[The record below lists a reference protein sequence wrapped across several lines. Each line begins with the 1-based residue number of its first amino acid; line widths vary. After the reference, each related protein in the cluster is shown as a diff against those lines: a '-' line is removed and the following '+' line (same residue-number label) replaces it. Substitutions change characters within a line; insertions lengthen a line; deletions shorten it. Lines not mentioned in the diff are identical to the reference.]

1 MRIYSQDYQE
11 FFLLIQRQR
20 YPLNVSIRFL
30 TPLIFSLENMSQ
42 INYMNSKKKII
53 FLKNIAMKKILLS
66 FILISSFSFSQVSNY
81 QGFMDFSYNDDSG
94 KIFLEIDNL
103 DSEFLYINSLSRGV
117 GNNDL
122 GLDRGQLG
130 NSRIVYFT
138 KRGNKILL
146 IQPNLKYISNSS
158 NELENKAVEEAFAR
172 SVLFGFEIIE
182 KSENSYKVDLTP
194 FLISDAHGVSQ
205 RLRYSN
211 AGSYN
216 LNKSMSAIDLV
227 RTKAFP
233 ENIEFDVLLT
243 FTGNPSGNLVRSVTP
258 TPSNL
263 TVNQHHSFVKLPD
276 NNYAKR
282 KFDPRSGSNPFI
294 VYDYSTPIDEKL
306 EQRYIVRHRLNK
318 KNPNDEI
325 SEPVEPIIYYI
336 DNGTPEPVK
345 TALIE
350 GGNWWNQAFESAG
363 YKDAFR
369 IEVLPENADPMDVRY
384 NLIQW
389 IHRSTRGWSYG
400 ASIVDP
406 RTGEIIKGQVSLGS
420 LRVRQDYM
428 ILSGLV
434 DNPNTIENK
443 SLIKKVS
450 LDRIRQL
457 SAHEIGHTLGFAHN
471 YISSANNRSS
481 VMDYPHP
488 KIELLDGNISIN
500 NAYSENIG
508 DWDKVSV
515 KYAYMD
521 FSNSEN
527 EDVELNKIIED
538 AVDNGLYFLSDSDSR
553 PVGSANPYSHLWD
566 NGELPYIELN
576 KLLKVRDLALKNL
589 DMDNIEDGESYD
601 RIEDIL
607 VPIYML
613 HRYQIEAA
621 AKAIGGVDYLYYV
634 KNKNNDKVKFV
645 DSKLQNESLES
656 LLNVLKPNNLVLPEN
671 LIEILSPRSFRNPR
685 TRENFVSN
693 TGVTFDYINASSS
706 IINHTLT
713 FLLNPER
720 LNRINQQNMFGENI
734 LKLDNYLLRISKSIF
749 NIKKMNM
756 YEDSINKNTASL
768 YLDHLFMAFNN
779 NKTNDLSKSVIL
791 SSIMNTMNKLSTN
804 MNDYNS
810 FLLNKIQGFIDNPS
824 KYKSVNKT
832 KIPDGSP
839 IGNFSCDY

>member
-1 MRIYSQDYQE
+1 
-11 FFLLIQRQR
+11 
-20 YPLNVSIRFL
+20 
-30 TPLIFSLENMSQ
+30 
-42 INYMNSKKKII
+42 
-53 FLKNIAMKKILLS
+53 MKKFLLS
-66 FILISSFSFSQVSNY
+66 FILISNFSFSQETDY

-94 KIFLEIDNL
+94 KIILEIDNL
-103 DSEFLYINSLSRGV
+103 DNEFLYINSLSRGV

-146 IQPNLKYISNSS
+146 IQPNLRYISNSS

-172 SVLFGFEIIE
+172 SVLFGFEIVE
-182 KSENSYKVDLTP
+182 KLTDSYKIDLTP
-194 FLISDAHGVSQ
+194 FLLNDAHGVSQ
-205 RLRYSN
+205 RLRFSN
-211 AGSYN
+211 SGSYS
-216 LNKSMSAIDLV
+216 LNKSMSAVDLE

-233 ENIEFDVLLT
+233 DNIEFDVLLT
-243 FTGNPSGNLVRSVTP
+243 FTGNPSGSLVRSVTP

-276 NNYAKR
+276 DNYNKR

-306 EQRYIVRHRLNK
+306 EQRFIVRHRLNK
-318 KNPNDEI
+318 KNPNDEM
-325 SEPVEPIIYYI
+325 SEPIEPIIYYI

-350 GGNWWNQAFESAG
+350 GANWWNQAFESAG
-363 YKDAFR
+363 YKNAFR
-369 IEVLPENADPMDVRY
+369 IEVLPEDADPMDVRY

-434 DNPNTIENK
+434 DNPNDIQNK
-443 SLIKKVS
+443 SLIKKTS

-488 KIELLDGNISIN
+488 KIDLVDGKISIAD
-500 NAYSENIG
+500 AYSENIG

-515 KYAYMD
+515 EYAYRD
-521 FSNSEN
+521 FPNTKNEN
-527 EDVELNKIIED
+527 NELDKIINE
-538 AVDNGLYFLSDSDSR
+538 AQKNGLYFLSDSDSR
-553 PVGSANPYSHLWD
+553 PVGSANPFSHLWD
-566 NGELPYIELN
+566 NGELPYKELN
-576 KLLKVRDLALKNL
+576 KLLKVRDLALKNIDL
-589 DMDNIEDGESYD
+589 DNLVDGEPYD

-621 AKAIGGVDYLYYV
+621 AKAIGGVDYLYFV
-634 KNKNNDKVKFV
+634 KNNNNDKVKFV
-645 DSKLQNESLES
+645 DSKLQMKSLES
-656 LLNVLKPNNLVLPEN
+656 LLSVLKPKNLVLPNN
-671 LIEILSPRSFRNPR
+671 LIDILSPRSFRNPR

-693 TGVTFDYINASSS
+693 TGVAFDYINTSSS
-706 IINHTLT
+706 LINHTLT

-720 LNRINQQNMFGENI
+720 INRINQQNIFGDDI
-734 LKLDNYLLRISKSIF
+734 LTLENYLAEISKSIF
-749 NIKKMNM
+749 DNKKLNT
-756 YEDSINKNTASL
+756 YEKSVNNNTSSL

-779 NKTNDLSKSVIL
+779 SRTNDLSKSIIL
-791 SSIMNTMNKLSTN
+791 ANIMDTMNNLSTN
-804 MNDYNS
+804 PNNYNR
-810 FLLNKIQGFIDNPS
+810 FLINKIDGFLNNPDQ
-824 KYKSVNKT
+824 YKPIEKT

>member
-1 MRIYSQDYQE
+1 
-11 FFLLIQRQR
+11 
-20 YPLNVSIRFL
+20 
-30 TPLIFSLENMSQ
+30 
-42 INYMNSKKKII
+42 
-53 FLKNIAMKKILLS
+53 MKKILLS
-66 FILISSFSFSQVSNY
+66 FILISNFSYSQEIDY
-81 QGFMDFSYNDDSG
+81 QGFMNFSYNDDSG
-94 KIFLEIDNL
+94 KIILEIDNL
-103 DSEFLYINSLSRGV
+103 DNEFLYINSLSRGV

-146 IQPNLKYISNSS
+146 IQPNLRYVSNSS

-172 SVLFGFEIIE
+172 SVLFGFEIVE
-182 KSENSYKVDLTP
+182 KLTDSYKIDLTP
-194 FLISDAHGVSQ
+194 FLLNDAHGVSQ

-211 AGSYN
+211 SGSYS
-216 LNKSMSAIDLV
+216 LNKSMSAIDLD

-233 ENIEFDVLLT
+233 KNIEFDVLLT

-258 TPSNL
+258 TASNL

-276 NNYAKR
+276 DNYNKR

-294 VYDYSTPIDEKL
+294 VFDYSTPIDEKL
-306 EQRYIVRHRLNK
+306 EQRFIVRHRLNK
-318 KNPNDEI
+318 KNPNDEM

-363 YKDAFR
+363 YKNAFR
-369 IEVLPENADPMDVRY
+369 IEVLPEDADPMDVRY

-434 DNPNTIENK
+434 DNPNDIQNK
-443 SLIKKVS
+443 SLIKKTS

-488 KIELLDGNISIN
+488 KIDLVDGKISIAD
-500 NAYSENIG
+500 AYSENIG

-515 KYAYMD
+515 EYAYRD
-521 FSNSEN
+521 FPNTKNEN
-527 EDVELNKIIED
+527 HELDKIINE
-538 AVDNGLYFLSDSDSR
+538 AEKNGLYFLSDSDSR
-553 PVGSANPYSHLWD
+553 PVGSANPFSHLWD
-566 NGELPYIELN
+566 NGELPYKELN
-576 KLLKVRDLALKNL
+576 KLLKVRDLALKNIDL
-589 DMDNIEDGESYD
+589 DNLVDGEPYD

-613 HRYQIEAA
+613 HRYQIEAS
-621 AKAIGGVDYLYYV
+621 AKAIGGVDYLYFV

-645 DSKLQNESLES
+645 DSKLQRKSLES
-656 LLNVLKPNNLVLPEN
+656 LLNVLKPKNLVLPNN
-671 LIEILSPRSFRNPR
+671 LIDILSPRSFRNPR

-693 TGVTFDYINASSS
+693 TGVTFDYINTSSS
-706 IINHTLT
+706 LINHTLT
-713 FLLNPER
+713 FLLNAER
-720 LNRINQQNMFGENI
+720 INRINQQNIFGDDI
-734 LKLDNYLLRISKSIF
+734 LTLEDYLAEISKSIF
-749 NIKKMNM
+749 DNKKLST
-756 YEDSINKNTASL
+756 YEESVNKNTTSL
-768 YLDHLFMAFNN
+768 YIDHLFMAFNN
-779 NKTNDLSKSVIL
+779 SRTNDLSKSIIL
-791 SSIMNTMNKLSTN
+791 ASIMDIMNNLSTN
-804 MNDYNS
+804 PNNYNR
-810 FLLNKIQGFIDNPS
+810 FLINKIDRFLTNPNQ
-824 KYKSVNKT
+824 YKSIEKT

>member
-1 MRIYSQDYQE
+1 
-11 FFLLIQRQR
+11 
-20 YPLNVSIRFL
+20 
-30 TPLIFSLENMSQ
+30 
-42 INYMNSKKKII
+42 
-53 FLKNIAMKKILLS
+53 MKKLLLS
-66 FILISSFSFSQVSNY
+66 IILVSSFSFSQETDY
-81 QGFMDFSYNDDSG
+81 EGFMNFSYNDDSG
-94 KIFLEIDNL
+94 KIILEIKNL
-103 DSEFLYINSLSRGV
+103 DSEFMYINSLSRGV

-130 NSRIVYFT
+130 NSRVVYFT

-146 IQPNLKYISNSS
+146 IQPNLRYVSNSS
-158 NELENKAVEEAFAR
+158 NYLENKAVEEAFAR
-172 SVLFGFEIIE
+172 SVLFGFDIIE
-182 KSENSYKVDLTP
+182 KSNDSYKIDITS

-205 RLRYSN
+205 RLKYSN
-211 AGSYN
+211 SGSYT
-216 LNKSMSAIDLV
+216 LNKSMSAIDLD

-233 ENIEFDVLLT
+233 KNIEFDVLLT

-258 TPSNL
+258 TASNL
-263 TVNQHHSFVKLPD
+263 TVNQHHSFVELPD
-276 NNYAKR
+276 NNYKKR

-306 EQRYIVRHRLNK
+306 EQRFIVRHRLNK
-318 KNPNDEI
+318 KYPKQEI
-325 SEPVEPIIYYI
+325 SEPLDPIVYYI

-369 IEVLPENADPMDVRY
+369 IEVLPEDADPMDVRY

-428 ILSGLV
+428 ILSGLI
-434 DNPNTIENK
+434 DNPNDIENK
-443 SLIKKVS
+443 ALIKETS

-488 KIELLDGNISIN
+488 KIDIIDGDINID
-500 NAYSENIG
+500 NAYSKNIG
-508 DWDKVSV
+508 DWDKVTV
-515 KYAYMD
+515 RYAYTD
-521 FSNSEN
+521 FQEN
-527 EDVELNKIIED
+527 ENEEIKLNQIIEE
-538 AVDNGLYFLSDSDSR
+538 AVNKGLYFLSDSDSR
-553 PVGSANPYSHLWD
+553 PVGSANPFSHLWD
-566 NGELPYIELN
+566 NGEFPYKELN
-576 KLLKVRDLALKNL
+576 KLLKVRDLALKNIDL
-589 DMDNIEDGESYD
+589 ENLIDGEPYD

-613 HRYQIEAA
+613 HRYQIEST
-621 AKAIGGVDYLYYV
+621 AKAIGGVDYLYFV
-634 KNKNNDKVKFV
+634 KNLNNDKVKFV
-645 DSKLQNESLES
+645 NSKLQKESLES
-656 LLNVLKPNNLVLPEN
+656 LLNVLNPKNLVLPDN

-685 TRENFVSN
+685 TRENFESN

-706 IINHTLT
+706 VINHTLT
-713 FLLNPER
+713 FLINPER
-720 LNRINQQNMFGENI
+720 INRIYQQNMFGENI
-734 LKLDNYLLRISKSIF
+734 LKLEDYLSIISNSIF
-749 NIKKMNM
+749 SNKKMSL
-756 YEDSINKNTASL
+756 YESSINNNTSSL
-768 YLDHLFMAFNN
+768 FLDHLFLAFNN
-779 NKTNDLSKSVIL
+779 SKTNDLSKSLIL
-791 SSIMNTMNKLSTN
+791 SSIVNTKEKLSSDLN
-804 MNDYNS
+804 NYNA
-810 FLLNKIQGFIDNPS
+810 FLVNKINGFLDNPD
-824 KYKSVNKT
+824 KYKPIEKT

>member
-1 MRIYSQDYQE
+1 
-11 FFLLIQRQR
+11 
-20 YPLNVSIRFL
+20 
-30 TPLIFSLENMSQ
+30 
-42 INYMNSKKKII
+42 
-53 FLKNIAMKKILLS
+53 MKKLLLS
-66 FILISSFSFSQVSNY
+66 IILVSSFSFSQETDY
-81 QGFMDFSYNDDSG
+81 EGFMNFSYNNDSG
-94 KIFLEIDNL
+94 KIILEINKL
-103 DSEFLYINSLSRGV
+103 DSEFMYINSLSRGV

-130 NSRIVYFT
+130 DSRVVYFT

-146 IQPNLKYISNSS
+146 IQPNLRYVSNSS
-158 NELENKAVEEAFAR
+158 NYLENKAVKEAFAR
-172 SVLFGFEIIE
+172 SVLFGFDII
-182 KSENSYKVDLTP
+182 KKKKDSYIIDITS
-194 FLISDAHGVSQ
+194 FLIRDAHGVSQ

-211 AGSYN
+211 SGSYT
-216 LNKSMSAIDLV
+216 LNKSMSAIDLD

-233 ENIEFDVLLT
+233 KNIEFDVLLT

-258 TPSNL
+258 TASNL
-263 TVNQHHSFVKLPD
+263 TVNQHHSFVELPD
-276 NNYAKR
+276 NNYKKR

-294 VYDYSTPIDEKL
+294 VYDYSTPIDDKL
-306 EQRYIVRHRLNK
+306 EQRFIVRHRLNK
-318 KNPNDEI
+318 KYPKQEI
-325 SEPVEPIIYYI
+325 SEPVEPIVYYI

-345 TALIE
+345 SALIE

-369 IEVLPENADPMDVRY
+369 IEVLPEDADPMDVRY

-428 ILSGLV
+428 ILSGLI
-434 DNPNTIENK
+434 DNPNDIENK
-443 SLIKKVS
+443 SLIKKTS

-488 KIELLDGNISIN
+488 KIDIVNGDINID
-500 NAYSENIG
+500 NAYSKNIG

-515 KYAYMD
+515 RYAYTD
-521 FSNSEN
+521 FQENEN
-527 EDVELNKIIED
+527 EDVKLNDIIEE
-538 AVDNGLYFLSDSDSR
+538 AVNKGLYFLSDSDSR
-553 PVGSANPYSHLWD
+553 PVGSANPFSHLWD
-566 NGELPYIELN
+566 NGEFPYKELD
-576 KLLKVRDLALKNL
+576 KLLKVRDLALKNIDL
-589 DMDNIEDGESYD
+589 DNLVDGEPYD

-613 HRYQIEAA
+613 HRYQIESA
-621 AKAIGGVDYLYYV
+621 AKAIGGVDYLYFV

-645 DSKLQNESLES
+645 DSKLQKESLKS
-656 LLNVLKPNNLVLPEN
+656 LLNVLNPKNLVLPTN
-671 LIEILSPRSFRNPR
+671 LIQILSPRSFRNPR
-685 TRENFVSN
+685 TRENFESN
-693 TGVTFDYINASSS
+693 TGATFDYINASSS

-720 LNRINQQNMFGENI
+720 INRIYQQNMFGEKI
-734 LKLDNYLLRISKSIF
+734 LMLDDYLTIISNSIF
-749 NIKKMNM
+749 SNNRMSP
-756 YEDSINKNTASL
+756 YESSINKNTSSL
-768 YLDHLFMAFNN
+768 FLDHLFLTFNN
-779 NKTNDLSKSVIL
+779 SNTNDLSKSVIL
-791 SSIMNTMNKLSTN
+791 SSIMNTKEKLSSN
-804 MNDYNS
+804 LNDYNR
-810 FLLNKIQGFIDNPS
+810 FLVNKINGFIDNPD
-824 KYKSVNKT
+824 KYIPVEKT

>member
-1 MRIYSQDYQE
+1 
-11 FFLLIQRQR
+11 
-20 YPLNVSIRFL
+20 
-30 TPLIFSLENMSQ
+30 
-42 INYMNSKKKII
+42 
-53 FLKNIAMKKILLS
+53 MKKLLLS
-66 FILISSFSFSQVSNY
+66 IILFSSFSFSQETDY
-81 QGFMDFSYNDDSG
+81 EGFMNFSYNNDSG
-94 KIFLEIDNL
+94 KIILEINKL
-103 DSEFLYINSLSRGV
+103 DSEFMYINSLSRGV

-138 KRGNKILL
+138 RRGNKILL
-146 IQPNLKYISNSS
+146 IQPNLRYVSNSS
-158 NELENKAVEEAFAR
+158 NYLENKAVKEAFAR
-172 SVLFGFEIIE
+172 SVLFGFDIIE
-182 KSENSYKVDLTP
+182 KTKDSYKIDITS
-194 FLISDAHGVSQ
+194 FLIRDAHGVSQ

-211 AGSYN
+211 SGSYT
-216 LNKSMSAIDLV
+216 LNKSMSAIELD

-233 ENIEFDVLLT
+233 KNIEFDVLLT

-258 TPSNL
+258 TASNL
-263 TVNQHHSFVKLPD
+263 TVNQHHSFVELPD
-276 NNYAKR
+276 NNYKKR

-294 VYDYSTPIDEKL
+294 VYDYSTPIDDKL
-306 EQRYIVRHRLNK
+306 EQRFIVRHRLNK
-318 KNPNDEI
+318 KYPKQEI
-325 SEPVEPIIYYI
+325 SEPVVPIVYYI

-345 TALIE
+345 SALIE

-369 IEVLPENADPMDVRY
+369 IEVLPEDADPMDVRY

-428 ILSGLV
+428 ILSGLI
-434 DNPNTIENK
+434 DNPNDIENK
-443 SLIKKVS
+443 SLIKKTS

-488 KIELLDGNISIN
+488 KIDIVNGDINID
-500 NAYSENIG
+500 NAYSKNIG

-515 KYAYMD
+515 RYAYTD
-521 FSNSEN
+521 FQENEN
-527 EDVELNKIIED
+527 EDVKLNDIIEE
-538 AVDNGLYFLSDSDSR
+538 AVNKGLYFLSDSDSR
-553 PVGSANPYSHLWD
+553 PVGSANPFSHLWD
-566 NGELPYIELN
+566 NGEIPYKELN
-576 KLLKVRDLALKNL
+576 KLLKVRDLALKNIDL
-589 DMDNIEDGESYD
+589 DNLVDGEPYD

-613 HRYQIEAA
+613 HRYQIESA
-621 AKAIGGVDYLYYV
+621 AKAIGGVDYLYFV

-645 DSKLQNESLES
+645 DSKLQKESLKS
-656 LLNVLKPNNLVLPEN
+656 LLNVLNPKNLVLPNN
-671 LIEILSPRSFRNPR
+671 LIQILSPRSFRNPR
-685 TRENFVSN
+685 TRENFESN

-720 LNRINQQNMFGENI
+720 INRIYQQNMFGEKI
-734 LKLDNYLLRISKSIF
+734 LMLDDYLTIISNSIF
-749 NIKKMNM
+749 SNNRMSP
-756 YEDSINKNTASL
+756 YESSINKNTSSL
-768 YLDHLFMAFNN
+768 FLDHLFLTFNN
-779 NKTNDLSKSVIL
+779 SNTNDLSKSVIL
-791 SSIMNTMNKLSTN
+791 SSIINTKEKLSSN
-804 MNDYNS
+804 LNDYNS
-810 FLLNKIQGFIDNPS
+810 FLVNKINGFIDNPD
-824 KYKSVNKT
+824 KYIPVEKT

>member
-1 MRIYSQDYQE
+1 
-11 FFLLIQRQR
+11 
-20 YPLNVSIRFL
+20 
-30 TPLIFSLENMSQ
+30 
-42 INYMNSKKKII
+42 
-53 FLKNIAMKKILLS
+53 MKKFLLS
-66 FILISSFSFSQVSNY
+66 FILISNFSFSQETDY

-94 KIFLEIDNL
+94 KIILEIDNL
-103 DSEFLYINSLSRGV
+103 DNEFLYINSLSRGV

-146 IQPNLKYISNSS
+146 IQPNLRYISNSS

-172 SVLFGFEIIE
+172 SVLFGFEIVE
-182 KSENSYKVDLTP
+182 KSTDSYKIDLTP
-194 FLISDAHGVSQ
+194 FLLNDAHGVSQ
-205 RLRYSN
+205 RLRFSN
-211 AGSYN
+211 SGSYS
-216 LNKSMSAIDLV
+216 LNKSMSAVDLE

-233 ENIEFDVLLT
+233 NNIEFDVLLT
-243 FTGNPSGNLVRSVTP
+243 FTGNPSGSLVRSVTP
-258 TPSNL
+258 TASNL

-276 NNYAKR
+276 DNYNKR

-306 EQRYIVRHRLNK
+306 EQRFIVRHRLNK
-318 KNPNDEI
+318 KNPNDEM

-363 YKDAFR
+363 YKNAFR
-369 IEVLPENADPMDVRY
+369 IEVLPEDADPMDVRY

-434 DNPNTIENK
+434 DNPNDIQNK
-443 SLIKKVS
+443 SLIKKTS

-488 KIELLDGNISIN
+488 KIDLVDGKISIAD
-500 NAYSENIG
+500 AYSKNIG

-515 KYAYMD
+515 EYAYRD
-521 FSNSEN
+521 FPNTKNEN
-527 EDVELNKIIED
+527 NELDKIINE
-538 AVDNGLYFLSDSDSR
+538 AQKNSLYFLSDSDSR
-553 PVGSANPYSHLWD
+553 SVGSANPFSHLWD
-566 NGELPYIELN
+566 NGELPYKELN
-576 KLLKVRDLALKNL
+576 KLLKVRDLALKNIDL
-589 DMDNIEDGESYD
+589 DNLVDGEPYD

-621 AKAIGGVDYLYYV
+621 AKAIGGVDYLYFV
-634 KNKNNDKVKFV
+634 KNNNNDKVKFV
-645 DSKLQNESLES
+645 DSKLQRKSLES
-656 LLNVLKPNNLVLPEN
+656 LLSVLKPKNLVLPNN
-671 LIEILSPRSFRNPR
+671 LIDILSPRSFRNPR

-693 TGVTFDYINASSS
+693 TGVAFDYINTSSS
-706 IINHTLT
+706 LINHTLT

-720 LNRINQQNMFGENI
+720 INRINQQNIFGDNI
-734 LKLDNYLLRISKSIF
+734 LTLENYLAEISKSIF
-749 NIKKMNM
+749 DNKKLNT
-756 YEDSINKNTASL
+756 YEESVNKNTSSL

-779 NKTNDLSKSVIL
+779 SRTNDLSKSIIL
-791 SSIMNTMNKLSTN
+791 ASIMDTMNNLSTN
-804 MNDYNS
+804 PNNYNR
-810 FLLNKIQGFIDNPS
+810 FLINKIDGFLSNPDQ
-824 KYKSVNKT
+824 YKPIEKT

>member
-1 MRIYSQDYQE
+1 
-11 FFLLIQRQR
+11 
-20 YPLNVSIRFL
+20 
-30 TPLIFSLENMSQ
+30 
-42 INYMNSKKKII
+42 
-53 FLKNIAMKKILLS
+53 MKKLFLSIILV
-66 FILISSFSFSQVSNY
+66 SSFSFSQETDY
-81 QGFMDFSYNDDSG
+81 EGFMNFSYNNDSG
-94 KIFLEIDNL
+94 KIILEIKNL
-103 DSEFLYINSLSRGV
+103 DSEFMYINSLSRGV

-130 NSRIVYFT
+130 NSRVVYFT

-146 IQPNLKYISNSS
+146 IQPNLRYVSNSS
-158 NELENKAVEEAFAR
+158 NYLENKAVEEAFAR
-172 SVLFGFEIIE
+172 SVLFGFDIIE
-182 KSENSYKVDLTP
+182 KSNDSYKIDITS

-205 RLRYSN
+205 RLKYSN
-211 AGSYN
+211 SGSYT
-216 LNKSMSAIDLV
+216 LNKSMSAIDLD

-233 ENIEFDVLLT
+233 KNIEFDVLLT

-258 TPSNL
+258 TASNL
-263 TVNQHHSFVKLPD
+263 TVNQHHSFVELPD
-276 NNYAKR
+276 NNYKKR

-306 EQRYIVRHRLNK
+306 EQRFIVRHRLSK
-318 KNPNDEI
+318 KYPKQEI
-325 SEPVEPIIYYI
+325 SEPVDPIVYYI

-369 IEVLPENADPMDVRY
+369 IEVLPEDADPMDVRY

-428 ILSGLV
+428 ILSGLI
-434 DNPNTIENK
+434 DNPNDIENK
-443 SLIKKVS
+443 ALIKKTS

-488 KIELLDGNISIN
+488 KIDIIDGDINID
-500 NAYSENIG
+500 NAYSKNIG
-508 DWDKVSV
+508 DWDKVTV
-515 KYAYMD
+515 RYAYTD
-521 FSNSEN
+521 FQENEN
-527 EDVELNKIIED
+527 EDIKLNQIIED
-538 AVDNGLYFLSDSDSR
+538 AVNKGLYFLSDSDSR
-553 PVGSANPYSHLWD
+553 PVGSANPFSHLWD
-566 NGELPYIELN
+566 NGEFPYKELN
-576 KLLKVRDLALKNL
+576 KLLEVRDLALKNIDL
-589 DMDNIEDGESYD
+589 ENLVDGEPYD

-613 HRYQIEAA
+613 HRYQIEST
-621 AKAIGGVDYLYYV
+621 AKAIGGVDYLYFV
-634 KNKNNDKVKFV
+634 KNLNNDKVKFV
-645 DSKLQNESLES
+645 NSKLQKESLES
-656 LLNVLKPNNLVLPEN
+656 LLNVLNPKNLVLPDN

-685 TRENFVSN
+685 TRENFESN

-706 IINHTLT
+706 VINHTLT
-713 FLLNPER
+713 FLINPER
-720 LNRINQQNMFGENI
+720 INRIYQQNMFGENI
-734 LKLDNYLLRISKSIF
+734 LKLEDYLTIISNSIF
-749 NIKKMNM
+749 SNKKMNL
-756 YEDSINKNTASL
+756 YETSINNNTSSL
-768 YLDHLFMAFNN
+768 FLDHLFLAFNN
-779 NKTNDLSKSVIL
+779 SKTNDLSKSLIL
-791 SSIMNTMNKLSTN
+791 SSILNTKETLSSN
-804 MNDYNS
+804 LNDYNA
-810 FLLNKIQGFIDNPS
+810 FLVNKINGFLNNPD
-824 KYKSVNKT
+824 KYKPIEKT

-839 IGNFSCDY
+839 IGDFSCDY

>member
-1 MRIYSQDYQE
+1 
-11 FFLLIQRQR
+11 
-20 YPLNVSIRFL
+20 
-30 TPLIFSLENMSQ
+30 
-42 INYMNSKKKII
+42 
-53 FLKNIAMKKILLS
+53 MKKLLLS
-66 FILISSFSFSQVSNY
+66 IILVSSFSFSQETDY
-81 QGFMDFSYNDDSG
+81 EGFMNFSYNDDSG
-94 KIFLEIDNL
+94 KIILDINKL
-103 DSEFLYINSLSRGV
+103 DSEFMYINSLSRGV

-130 NSRIVYFT
+130 NSRLVYFT

-146 IQPNLKYISNSS
+146 IQPNLRYVSNSS
-158 NELENKAVEEAFAR
+158 NDLENKAVEEAFAR
-172 SVLFGFEIIE
+172 SVLFGFDIIE
-182 KSENSYKVDLTP
+182 KTKDSYKIDITS
-194 FLISDAHGVSQ
+194 FLIRDAHGVSQ

-211 AGSYN
+211 SGSYT
-216 LNKSMSAIDLV
+216 LNKSMSAIDLD

-233 ENIEFDVLLT
+233 KNIEFDVLLT

-258 TPSNL
+258 TASNL
-263 TVNQHHSFVKLPD
+263 TVNQHHSFVELPD
-276 NNYAKR
+276 NNYKKR

-294 VYDYSTPIDEKL
+294 VYDYSTPIDDKL
-306 EQRYIVRHRLNK
+306 EQRFIVRHRLNK
-318 KNPNDEI
+318 KYPKQEI
-325 SEPVEPIIYYI
+325 SEPVEPIVYYI

-345 TALIE
+345 SALIE

-369 IEVLPENADPMDVRY
+369 IEVLPEDADPMDVRY

-428 ILSGLV
+428 ILSGLI
-434 DNPNTIENK
+434 DNPNDIENK
-443 SLIKKVS
+443 SLIKKTS

-488 KIELLDGNISIN
+488 KIDIVNGNINID
-500 NAYSENIG
+500 NAYSKNIG

-515 KYAYMD
+515 RYAYTD
-521 FSNSEN
+521 FQENEN
-527 EDVELNKIIED
+527 EDVKLNDIIEE
-538 AVDNGLYFLSDSDSR
+538 AVNKGLYFLSDSDSR
-553 PVGSANPYSHLWD
+553 PVGSANPFSHLWD
-566 NGELPYIELN
+566 NGEFPYKELD
-576 KLLKVRDLALKNL
+576 KLLKVRDLALKNIDL
-589 DMDNIEDGESYD
+589 DNLVDGEPYD

-607 VPIYML
+607 VPIYMV
-613 HRYQIEAA
+613 HRYQIESA
-621 AKAIGGVDYLYYV
+621 AKAIGGVDYLYFV

-645 DSKLQNESLES
+645 DSKLQKESLKS
-656 LLNVLKPNNLVLPEN
+656 LLNVLNPKNLVLPTN
-671 LIEILSPRSFRNPR
+671 LIQILSPRSFRNPR
-685 TRENFVSN
+685 TRENFESN

-713 FLLNPER
+713 FLMNPER
-720 LNRINQQNMFGENI
+720 INRIYQQNMFGENI
-734 LKLDNYLLRISKSIF
+734 LMLDDYLTIISNSIF
-749 NIKKMNM
+749 SNKRMSP
-756 YEDSINKNTASL
+756 YESSINKNTSSL
-768 YLDHLFMAFNN
+768 FLDHLFLTFNN
-779 NKTNDLSKSVIL
+779 SNTNDLSKSVIL
-791 SSIMNTMNKLSTN
+791 SSIMNTKEKLSSN
-804 MNDYNS
+804 LNDYNR
-810 FLLNKIQGFIDNPS
+810 FLVNKINGFIDNPD
-824 KYKSVNKT
+824 KYIPVEKT

>member
-1 MRIYSQDYQE
+1 
-11 FFLLIQRQR
+11 
-20 YPLNVSIRFL
+20 
-30 TPLIFSLENMSQ
+30 
-42 INYMNSKKKII
+42 
-53 FLKNIAMKKILLS
+53 MKKFLLS
-66 FILISSFSFSQVSNY
+66 FILISNFSFSQETDY

-94 KIFLEIDNL
+94 KIILEIDNL
-103 DSEFLYINSLSRGV
+103 DNEFLYINSLSRGV

-146 IQPNLKYISNSS
+146 IQPNLRYISNSS

-172 SVLFGFEIIE
+172 SVLFGFEIVE
-182 KSENSYKVDLTP
+182 KSTDSYKIDLTP
-194 FLISDAHGVSQ
+194 FLLNDAHGVSQ
-205 RLRYSN
+205 RLRFSN
-211 AGSYN
+211 SGSYS
-216 LNKSMSAIDLV
+216 LNKSMSAVDLE

-233 ENIEFDVLLT
+233 DNIEFDVLLT
-243 FTGNPSGNLVRSVTP
+243 FTGNPSGSLVRSVTP
-258 TPSNL
+258 TASNL

-276 NNYAKR
+276 DNYNKR

-306 EQRYIVRHRLNK
+306 EQRFIVRHRLNK
-318 KNPNDEI
+318 KNPNDEM

-363 YKDAFR
+363 YKNAFR
-369 IEVLPENADPMDVRY
+369 IEVLPEDADPMDVRY

-434 DNPNTIENK
+434 DNPNDIQNK
-443 SLIKKVS
+443 SLIKKTS

-471 YISSANNRSS
+471 YISSANDRSS

-488 KIELLDGNISIN
+488 KIDLVDGKISIAD
-500 NAYSENIG
+500 AYAENIG

-515 KYAYMD
+515 EYAYSD
-521 FSNSEN
+521 FPKTKNEN
-527 EDVELNKIIED
+527 NELDKIINE
-538 AVDNGLYFLSDSDSR
+538 AQKNGLYFLSDSDSR
-553 PVGSANPYSHLWD
+553 PVGSANPFSHLWD
-566 NGELPYIELN
+566 NGELPYKELN
-576 KLLKVRDLALKNL
+576 KLLKVRDLALKNIDL
-589 DMDNIEDGESYD
+589 DNLIDGEPYD

-621 AKAIGGVDYLYYV
+621 AKAIGGVDYLYFV
-634 KNKNNDKVKFV
+634 KNNNNDKVKFV
-645 DSKLQNESLES
+645 DSKLQRKSLES
-656 LLNVLKPNNLVLPEN
+656 LLSVLKPKNLVLPNN
-671 LIEILSPRSFRNPR
+671 LFDILSPRSFRNPR

-693 TGVTFDYINASSS
+693 TGVTFDYINTSSS
-706 IINHTLT
+706 LINHTLT

-720 LNRINQQNMFGENI
+720 INRINQQNIFGDDI
-734 LKLDNYLLRISKSIF
+734 LTLENYLAEISKSIF
-749 NIKKMNM
+749 DNKKLNT
-756 YEDSINKNTASL
+756 YEESVNKNTSSL

-779 NKTNDLSKSVIL
+779 SRTNDLSKSIIL
-791 SSIMNTMNKLSTN
+791 ASIMDTMNNLSTN
-804 MNDYNS
+804 PNNYNR
-810 FLLNKIQGFIDNPS
+810 FLINKIDGFLSNPDQ
-824 KYKSVNKT
+824 YKPIEKT

>member
-1 MRIYSQDYQE
+1 
-11 FFLLIQRQR
+11 
-20 YPLNVSIRFL
+20 
-30 TPLIFSLENMSQ
+30 
-42 INYMNSKKKII
+42 MN
-53 FLKNIAMKKILLS
+53 
-66 FILISSFSFSQVSNY
+66 
-81 QGFMDFSYNDDSG
+81 FSYNNDSG
-94 KIFLEIDNL
+94 KIILEINKL
-103 DSEFLYINSLSRGV
+103 DSEFMYINSLSRGV

-138 KRGNKILL
+138 RRGNKILL
-146 IQPNLKYISNSS
+146 IQPNLRYVSNSS
-158 NELENKAVEEAFAR
+158 NYLENKAVKEAFAR
-172 SVLFGFEIIE
+172 SVLFGFDII
-182 KSENSYKVDLTP
+182 KKKKDSYIIDITS
-194 FLISDAHGVSQ
+194 FLIRDAHGVSQ

-211 AGSYN
+211 SGSYT
-216 LNKSMSAIDLV
+216 LNKSMSAIDLD

-233 ENIEFDVLLT
+233 KNIEFDVLLT

-258 TPSNL
+258 TASNL
-263 TVNQHHSFVKLPD
+263 TVNQHHSFVELPD
-276 NNYAKR
+276 NNYKKR

-294 VYDYSTPIDEKL
+294 VYDYSTPIDDKL
-306 EQRYIVRHRLNK
+306 EQRFIVRHRLNK
-318 KNPNDEI
+318 KYPKQEI
-325 SEPVEPIIYYI
+325 SEPVEPIVYYI

-345 TALIE
+345 SALIE

-369 IEVLPENADPMDVRY
+369 IEVLPEDADPMDVRY

-428 ILSGLV
+428 ILSGLI
-434 DNPNTIENK
+434 DNPNDIKNK
-443 SLIKKVS
+443 SLIKKTS

-488 KIELLDGNISIN
+488 KIDIVNGDINID
-500 NAYSENIG
+500 NAYSKNIG

-515 KYAYMD
+515 RYAYTD
-521 FSNSEN
+521 FQENEN
-527 EDVELNKIIED
+527 EDVKLNDIIEE
-538 AVDNGLYFLSDSDSR
+538 AVNKGLYFLSDSDSR
-553 PVGSANPYSHLWD
+553 PVGSANPFSHLWD
-566 NGELPYIELN
+566 NGEFPYKELN
-576 KLLKVRDLALKNL
+576 KLLKVRDLALKNIDL
-589 DMDNIEDGESYD
+589 DNLVDGEPYD

-613 HRYQIEAA
+613 HRYQIESA
-621 AKAIGGVDYLYYV
+621 AKAIGGVDYLYFV

-645 DSKLQNESLES
+645 DSKLQKESLKS
-656 LLNVLKPNNLVLPEN
+656 LLNVLNPKNLVLPNN
-671 LIEILSPRSFRNPR
+671 LIQILSPRSFRNPR
-685 TRENFVSN
+685 TRENFESN

-720 LNRINQQNMFGENI
+720 INRIYQQNMFGEKI
-734 LKLDNYLLRISKSIF
+734 LMLDDYLTIISNSIF
-749 NIKKMNM
+749 SNNRMSP
-756 YEDSINKNTASL
+756 YESSINKNTSSL
-768 YLDHLFMAFNN
+768 FLDHLFLTFNN
-779 NKTNDLSKSVIL
+779 SNTNDLSKSVIL
-791 SSIMNTMNKLSTN
+791 SSIINTKEKLSSN
-804 MNDYNS
+804 LNDYNS
-810 FLLNKIQGFIDNPS
+810 FLVNKINGFIDNPD
-824 KYKSVNKT
+824 KYIPVEKT

>member
-1 MRIYSQDYQE
+1 
-11 FFLLIQRQR
+11 
-20 YPLNVSIRFL
+20 
-30 TPLIFSLENMSQ
+30 
-42 INYMNSKKKII
+42 
-53 FLKNIAMKKILLS
+53 MKKLLLS
-66 FILISSFSFSQVSNY
+66 IILVSSFSFSQETDY
-81 QGFMDFSYNDDSG
+81 EGFMNFSYNNDSG
-94 KIFLEIDNL
+94 KIILEINKL
-103 DSEFLYINSLSRGV
+103 DSEFMYINSLSRGV

-130 NSRIVYFT
+130 DSRVVYFT

-146 IQPNLKYISNSS
+146 IQPNLRYVSNSS
-158 NELENKAVEEAFAR
+158 NYLENNAVKEAFAR
-172 SVLFGFEIIE
+172 SVLFGFDIIE
-182 KSENSYKVDLTP
+182 KTKDSYKIDITS
-194 FLISDAHGVSQ
+194 FLIRDAHGVSQ

-211 AGSYN
+211 SGSYT
-216 LNKSMSAIDLV
+216 LNKSMSAIDLD

-233 ENIEFDVLLT
+233 KNIEFDVLLT

-258 TPSNL
+258 TASNL
-263 TVNQHHSFVKLPD
+263 TVNQHHSFVELPD
-276 NNYAKR
+276 NNYKKR

-294 VYDYSTPIDEKL
+294 VYDYSTPIDDKL
-306 EQRYIVRHRLNK
+306 EQRFIVRHRLNK
-318 KNPNDEI
+318 KYPKQEI
-325 SEPVEPIIYYI
+325 SEPVEPIVYYI

-345 TALIE
+345 SALIE

-369 IEVLPENADPMDVRY
+369 IEVLPEDADPMDVRY

-428 ILSGLV
+428 ILSGLI
-434 DNPNTIENK
+434 DNPNDIENK
-443 SLIKKVS
+443 SLIKKTS

-488 KIELLDGNISIN
+488 KIDIVNGDINID
-500 NAYSENIG
+500 NAYSKNIG

-515 KYAYMD
+515 RYAYTD
-521 FSNSEN
+521 FQENEN
-527 EDVELNKIIED
+527 EDVKLNDIIEE
-538 AVDNGLYFLSDSDSR
+538 AVNKGLYFLSDSDSR
-553 PVGSANPYSHLWD
+553 PVGSANPFSHLWD
-566 NGELPYIELN
+566 NGEFPYKELD
-576 KLLKVRDLALKNL
+576 KLLKVRDLALKNIDL
-589 DMDNIEDGESYD
+589 DNLVDGEPYD

-613 HRYQIEAA
+613 HRYQIESA
-621 AKAIGGVDYLYYV
+621 AKAIGGVDYLYFV

-645 DSKLQNESLES
+645 DSKLQKESLKS
-656 LLNVLKPNNLVLPEN
+656 LLNVLNPKNLVLPTN
-671 LIEILSPRSFRNPR
+671 LIQILSPRSFRNPR
-685 TRENFVSN
+685 TRENFESN

-713 FLLNPER
+713 FLMNPER
-720 LNRINQQNMFGENI
+720 INRIYQQNMFGENI
-734 LKLDNYLLRISKSIF
+734 LMLDDYLTIISNSIF
-749 NIKKMNM
+749 SNKRMSP
-756 YEDSINKNTASL
+756 YESSINKNTSSL
-768 YLDHLFMAFNN
+768 FLDHLFLTFNN
-779 NKTNDLSKSVIL
+779 SNTNDLSKSVIL
-791 SSIMNTMNKLSTN
+791 SSIMNTKEKLSSN
-804 MNDYNS
+804 LNDYNR
-810 FLLNKIQGFIDNPS
+810 FLVNKINGFIDNPD
-824 KYKSVNKT
+824 KYIPVEKT

>member
-1 MRIYSQDYQE
+1 MKKKNYISKKLLMKKL
-11 FFLLIQRQR
+11 FLLI
-20 YPLNVSIRFL
+20 
-30 TPLIFSLENMSQ
+30 
-42 INYMNSKKKII
+42 
-53 FLKNIAMKKILLS
+53 ILV
-66 FILISSFSFSQVSNY
+66 SSFSFSQETDY
-81 QGFMDFSYNDDSG
+81 EGFMNFSYNEDLG
-94 KIFLEIDNL
+94 KIILDISEL

-130 NSRIVYFT
+130 NSRLVYFT
-138 KRGNKILL
+138 KRGGKILL
-146 IQPNLKYISNSS
+146 IQPNLRYVSNSS
-158 NELENKAVEEAFAR
+158 NNLENKAVEEAFAR
-172 SVLFGFEIIE
+172 SVLFGFDIIE
-182 KSENSYKVDLTP
+182 KTKDSYKIDITS
-194 FLISDAHGVSQ
+194 FLIRDAHGVSQ
-205 RLRYSN
+205 RLRNSN
-211 AGSYN
+211 SGSYT
-216 LNKSMSAIDLV
+216 LNKSMSAIDLD

-233 ENIEFDVLLT
+233 KNIEFDVLLT

-263 TVNQHHSFVKLPD
+263 TVNQHHSFVELPD
-276 NNYAKR
+276 NNYKKR

-294 VYDYSTPIDEKL
+294 VYDYSTPIDDKL
-306 EQRYIVRHRLNK
+306 EQRFIVRHRLNK
-318 KNPNDEI
+318 KYPKQEI
-325 SEPVEPIIYYI
+325 SEPVEPIVYYI

-345 TALIE
+345 SALIE

-369 IEVLPENADPMDVRY
+369 IEVLPEDADPMDVRY

-400 ASIVDP
+400 ANIVDP

-428 ILSGLV
+428 ILSGLI
-434 DNPNTIENK
+434 DNPNDIENK
-443 SLIKKVS
+443 SLIKKTS

-488 KIELLDGNISIN
+488 KIDIVNGDINID
-500 NAYSENIG
+500 NAYSKNIG

-515 KYAYMD
+515 RYAYTD
-521 FSNSEN
+521 FQENEN
-527 EDVELNKIIED
+527 EDVKLNDIIEE
-538 AVDNGLYFLSDSDSR
+538 AVNKGLYFLSDSDSR
-553 PVGSANPYSHLWD
+553 PVGSANPFSHLWD
-566 NGELPYIELN
+566 NGEFPYKELD
-576 KLLKVRDLALKNL
+576 KLLKVRDLALKNIDL
-589 DMDNIEDGESYD
+589 DNLVDGEPYD

-613 HRYQIEAA
+613 HRYQIESA
-621 AKAIGGVDYLYYV
+621 AKAIGGVDYLYFV

-645 DSKLQNESLES
+645 DSKLQKESLKS
-656 LLNVLKPNNLVLPEN
+656 LLNVLNPKNLVLPNN
-671 LIEILSPRSFRNPR
+671 LIQILSPRSFRNPR
-685 TRENFVSN
+685 TRENFESN

-720 LNRINQQNMFGENI
+720 INRIYQQNMFGEKI
-734 LKLDNYLLRISKSIF
+734 LMLDDYLTIISNSIF
-749 NIKKMNM
+749 SNNRMSP
-756 YEDSINKNTASL
+756 YESSINKNTSSL
-768 YLDHLFMAFNN
+768 FLDHLFLTFNN
-779 NKTNDLSKSVIL
+779 SNTNDLSKSVIL
-791 SSIMNTMNKLSTN
+791 SSIINTKEKLSSN
-804 MNDYNS
+804 LNDYNS
-810 FLLNKIQGFIDNPS
+810 FLVNKINGFIDNPD
-824 KYKSVNKT
+824 KYIPVEKT

>member
-1 MRIYSQDYQE
+1 
-11 FFLLIQRQR
+11 
-20 YPLNVSIRFL
+20 
-30 TPLIFSLENMSQ
+30 
-42 INYMNSKKKII
+42 
-53 FLKNIAMKKILLS
+53 MKKFLLS
-66 FILISSFSFSQVSNY
+66 FILISNFSFSQETDY

-94 KIFLEIDNL
+94 KIILEIDNL
-103 DSEFLYINSLSRGV
+103 DNEFLYINSLSRGV

-146 IQPNLKYISNSS
+146 IQPNLRYISNSS

-172 SVLFGFEIIE
+172 SVLFGFDIVE
-182 KSENSYKVDLTP
+182 KSTDSYKIDLTP
-194 FLISDAHGVSQ
+194 FLLNDAHGVSQ
-205 RLRYSN
+205 RLRFSN
-211 AGSYN
+211 SGSYS
-216 LNKSMSAIDLV
+216 LNKSMSAVDLE

-233 ENIEFDVLLT
+233 NNIEFDVLLT
-243 FTGNPSGNLVRSVTP
+243 FTGNPSGSLVRSVTP
-258 TPSNL
+258 TASNL

-276 NNYAKR
+276 DNYNKR

-306 EQRYIVRHRLNK
+306 EQRFIVRHRLNK
-318 KNPNDEI
+318 KNPNDEM

-363 YKDAFR
+363 YKNAFR
-369 IEVLPENADPMDVRY
+369 IEVLPEDADPMDVRY

-434 DNPNTIENK
+434 DNPNDIQNK
-443 SLIKKVS
+443 SLIKKTS

-488 KIELLDGNISIN
+488 KIDLVDGKISIAD
-500 NAYSENIG
+500 AYSENIG

-515 KYAYMD
+515 EYAYRD
-521 FSNSEN
+521 FPNTKNEN
-527 EDVELNKIIED
+527 NELDKIINE
-538 AVDNGLYFLSDSDSR
+538 AQKNSLYFLSDSDSR
-553 PVGSANPYSHLWD
+553 PVGSANPFSHLWD
-566 NGELPYIELN
+566 NGELPYKELN
-576 KLLKVRDLALKNL
+576 KLLKVRDLALKNIDL
-589 DMDNIEDGESYD
+589 DNLVDGEPYD

-621 AKAIGGVDYLYYV
+621 AKAIGGVDYLYFV
-634 KNKNNDKVKFV
+634 KNNNNDKVKFV
-645 DSKLQNESLES
+645 DSKLQRKSLES
-656 LLNVLKPNNLVLPEN
+656 LLSVLKPKNLVLPNN
-671 LIEILSPRSFRNPR
+671 LIDILSPRSFRNPR

-693 TGVTFDYINASSS
+693 TGVAFDYINTSSS
-706 IINHTLT
+706 LINHTLT

-720 LNRINQQNMFGENI
+720 INRINQQNIFGDNI
-734 LKLDNYLLRISKSIF
+734 LTLENYLAEISKSIF
-749 NIKKMNM
+749 DNKKLNT
-756 YEDSINKNTASL
+756 YEESVNKNTSSL

-779 NKTNDLSKSVIL
+779 SRTNDLSKSIIL
-791 SSIMNTMNKLSTN
+791 ASIMDTMNNLSTN
-804 MNDYNS
+804 PNNYNR
-810 FLLNKIQGFIDNPS
+810 FLINKIDGFLNNPDQ
-824 KYKSVNKT
+824 YKPIEKT

>member
-1 MRIYSQDYQE
+1 
-11 FFLLIQRQR
+11 
-20 YPLNVSIRFL
+20 
-30 TPLIFSLENMSQ
+30 
-42 INYMNSKKKII
+42 
-53 FLKNIAMKKILLS
+53 MKKFLLS
-66 FILISSFSFSQVSNY
+66 FILISNFSFSQETDY

-94 KIFLEIDNL
+94 KIILEIDNL
-103 DSEFLYINSLSRGV
+103 DNEFLYINSLSRGV

-146 IQPNLKYISNSS
+146 VQPNLKYISNSS

-172 SVLFGFEIIE
+172 SVLFGFEIVE
-182 KSENSYKVDLTP
+182 KSTDSYKIDLTP
-194 FLISDAHGVSQ
+194 FLLNDAHGVSQ
-205 RLRYSN
+205 RLRFSN
-211 AGSYN
+211 SGSYS
-216 LNKSMSAIDLV
+216 LNKSMSAVDLK

-233 ENIEFDVLLT
+233 DNIEFDVLLT
-243 FTGNPSGNLVRSVTP
+243 FTGNPSGSLVRSVTP

-276 NNYAKR
+276 DNYNKR

-294 VYDYSTPIDEKL
+294 VYDYSSPIDEKL
-306 EQRYIVRHRLNK
+306 EQRFIVRHRLNK
-318 KNPNDEI
+318 KNPNDEM

-363 YKDAFR
+363 YKNAFR
-369 IEVLPENADPMDVRY
+369 IEVLPEDADPMDVRY

-434 DNPNTIENK
+434 DNPNDIQNK
-443 SLIKKVS
+443 SLIKKTS

-471 YISSANNRSS
+471 YISSANDRSS

-488 KIELLDGNISIN
+488 KIDLVDGKISIAD
-500 NAYSENIG
+500 AYSENIG

-515 KYAYMD
+515 EYAYRD
-521 FSNSEN
+521 FPNTKNEN
-527 EDVELNKIIED
+527 NELDKIIND
-538 AVDNGLYFLSDSDSR
+538 AQKNGLYFLSDSDSR
-553 PVGSANPYSHLWD
+553 PVGSANPFSHLWD
-566 NGELPYIELN
+566 NGELPYKELN
-576 KLLKVRDLALKNL
+576 KLLKVRDLALKNIDL
-589 DMDNIEDGESYD
+589 DNLIDGEPYD

-613 HRYQIEAA
+613 HRYQIEAV
-621 AKAIGGVDYLYYV
+621 AKAIGGVDYLYFV
-634 KNKNNDKVKFV
+634 KNNNNDKVKFV
-645 DSKLQNESLES
+645 DSKLQKKSLES
-656 LLNVLKPNNLVLPEN
+656 LLNVLKPENLVLPNN
-671 LIEILSPRSFRNPR
+671 LIDILSPRSFRNPR

-693 TGVTFDYINASSS
+693 TGVTFDYINISSS
-706 IINHTLT
+706 IINHTFT
-713 FLLNPER
+713 YLLNPER
-720 LNRINQQNMFGENI
+720 INRINQQNIFGDDI
-734 LKLDNYLLRISKSIF
+734 LTLENYLVEISKSIF
-749 NIKKMNM
+749 DNKKLNT
-756 YEDSINKNTASL
+756 YEESVNKNTSSL

-779 NKTNDLSKSVIL
+779 SSTNDLSKSIIL
-791 SSIMNTMNKLSTN
+791 ASIMDTMKNLSTN
-804 MNDYNS
+804 PNNYNR
-810 FLLNKIQGFIDNPS
+810 FLINKINGFLSNPDQ
-824 KYKSVNKT
+824 YKPIVKT

>member
-1 MRIYSQDYQE
+1 
-11 FFLLIQRQR
+11 
-20 YPLNVSIRFL
+20 
-30 TPLIFSLENMSQ
+30 
-42 INYMNSKKKII
+42 
-53 FLKNIAMKKILLS
+53 MKKFLLS
-66 FILISSFSFSQVSNY
+66 FILISYFSFSQVSDY
-81 QGFMDFSYNDDSG
+81 HGFMNFSYNDDSG
-94 KIFLEIDNL
+94 KIILEIDNL
-103 DSEFLYINSLSRGV
+103 DTEFLYINSLSRGV

-146 IQPNLKYISNSS
+146 IQPNLRYISTSS
-158 NELENKAVEEAFAR
+158 NNLENKAVEEAFAR

-182 KSENSYKVDLTP
+182 KAEDSYKVDLTP
-194 FLISDAHGVSQ
+194 FLVNDVHGVSL
-205 RLRYSN
+205 RLKYSKS
-211 AGSYN
+211 GSYT
-216 LNKSMSAIDLV
+216 LNKSMSAIDLE
-227 RTKAFP
+227 RTKSFP

-258 TPSNL
+258 TASNL

-276 NNYAKR
+276 NNFYKR

-294 VYDYSTPIDEKL
+294 VYDYSTPIDQKL
-306 EQRYIVRHRLNK
+306 EQRFIVRHRLNK
-318 KNPNDEI
+318 KNPNNEI

-345 TALIE
+345 SALID

-369 IEVLPENADPMDVRY
+369 IEVLPEDADPMDVRY

-434 DNPNTIENK
+434 DNPNNIENK
-443 SLIKKVS
+443 SLIKKTS

-488 KIELLDGNISIN
+488 KIDLVDGDINID

-515 KYAYMD
+515 NYAYRD
-521 FSNSEN
+521 FSIFEN
-527 EDVELNKIIED
+527 EDIELNKIIEK

-553 PVGSANPYSHLWD
+553 PVGSANPFSHLWD
-566 NGELPYIELN
+566 NGEYPFKELN
-576 KLLKVRDLALKNL
+576 KLLKVRDLALKNIDL
-589 DMDNIEDGESYD
+589 DNLIDGEPYD

-621 AKAIGGVDYLYYV
+621 AKAIGGVDYLYFV
-634 KNKNNDKVKFV
+634 KNKSNDKVKFV
-645 DSKLQNESLES
+645 DSKLQSESLES
-656 LLNVLKPNNLVLPEN
+656 LLNVLKPSNLVLPNN
-671 LIEILSPRSFRNPR
+671 LIDILSPRSFRNPR
-685 TRENFVSN
+685 TRENFASN
-693 TGVTFDYINASSS
+693 TGVTFDFINASSS
-706 IINHTLT
+706 LINHTLT

-720 LNRINQQNMFGENI
+720 INRINQQNMFGENI
-734 LKLDNYLLRISKSIF
+734 LKLENYLLKISNSIF
-749 NIKKMNM
+749 SNKKMNV
-756 YEDSINKNTASL
+756 YENSISKNTSSL
-768 YLDHLFMAFNN
+768 YLDHLFMAFNST
-779 NKTNDLSKSVIL
+779 KTNDISKSLIL
-791 SSIMNTMNKLSTN
+791 ATIMDTMKKLLKDS
-804 MNDYNS
+804 NDYNS
-810 FLLNKIQGFIDNPS
+810 FLLNKIKGFLDNPD
-824 KYKSVNKT
+824 KYKPVEKT

>member
-1 MRIYSQDYQE
+1 
-11 FFLLIQRQR
+11 
-20 YPLNVSIRFL
+20 
-30 TPLIFSLENMSQ
+30 
-42 INYMNSKKKII
+42 MN
-53 FLKNIAMKKILLS
+53 
-66 FILISSFSFSQVSNY
+66 
-81 QGFMDFSYNDDSG
+81 FSYNNDSG
-94 KIFLEIDNL
+94 KIILEINKL
-103 DSEFLYINSLSRGV
+103 DSEFMYINSLSRGV

-138 KRGNKILL
+138 RRGNKILL
-146 IQPNLKYISNSS
+146 IQPNLRYVSNSS
-158 NELENKAVEEAFAR
+158 NYLENKAVKEAFAR
-172 SVLFGFEIIE
+172 SVLFGFDIIE
-182 KSENSYKVDLTP
+182 KTKDSYIIDITS
-194 FLISDAHGVSQ
+194 FLIRDAHGVSQ

-211 AGSYN
+211 SGSYT
-216 LNKSMSAIDLV
+216 LNKSMSAIDLD

-233 ENIEFDVLLT
+233 KNIEFDVLLT

-258 TPSNL
+258 TASNL
-263 TVNQHHSFVKLPD
+263 TVNQHHSFVELPD
-276 NNYAKR
+276 NNYKKR

-294 VYDYSTPIDEKL
+294 VYDYSTPIDDKL
-306 EQRYIVRHRLNK
+306 EQRFIVRHRLNK
-318 KNPNDEI
+318 KYPKQEI
-325 SEPVEPIIYYI
+325 SEPVEPIVYYI

-345 TALIE
+345 SALIE

-369 IEVLPENADPMDVRY
+369 IEVLPEDADPMDVRY

-428 ILSGLV
+428 ILSGLI
-434 DNPNTIENK
+434 DNPNDIENK
-443 SLIKKVS
+443 SLIKKTS

-488 KIELLDGNISIN
+488 KIDIVNGDINID
-500 NAYSENIG
+500 NAYSKNIG

-515 KYAYMD
+515 RYAYTD
-521 FSNSEN
+521 FQENEN
-527 EDVELNKIIED
+527 EDVKLNDIIEE
-538 AVDNGLYFLSDSDSR
+538 AVNKGLYFLSDSDSR
-553 PVGSANPYSHLWD
+553 PVGSANPFSHLWD
-566 NGELPYIELN
+566 NGEFPYKELN
-576 KLLKVRDLALKNL
+576 KLLKVRDLALKNIDL
-589 DMDNIEDGESYD
+589 DNLVDGEPYD

-613 HRYQIEAA
+613 HRYQIESA
-621 AKAIGGVDYLYYV
+621 AKAIGGVDYLYFV

-645 DSKLQNESLES
+645 DSKLQKESLKS
-656 LLNVLKPNNLVLPEN
+656 LLNVLNPKNLVLPTN
-671 LIEILSPRSFRNPR
+671 LIQILSPRSFRNPR
-685 TRENFVSN
+685 TRENFESN

-720 LNRINQQNMFGENI
+720 INRIYQQNMFGEKI
-734 LKLDNYLLRISKSIF
+734 LMLDDYLTIISNSIF
-749 NIKKMNM
+749 SNNRMSP
-756 YEDSINKNTASL
+756 YESSINKNTSSL
-768 YLDHLFMAFNN
+768 FLDHLFLTFNN
-779 NKTNDLSKSVIL
+779 SNTNDLSKSVIL
-791 SSIMNTMNKLSTN
+791 SSIINTKEKLSSN
-804 MNDYNS
+804 LNEYNS
-810 FLLNKIQGFIDNPS
+810 FLVNKINGFIDNPD
-824 KYKSVNKT
+824 KYIPVEKT

>member
-1 MRIYSQDYQE
+1 
-11 FFLLIQRQR
+11 
-20 YPLNVSIRFL
+20 
-30 TPLIFSLENMSQ
+30 
-42 INYMNSKKKII
+42 
-53 FLKNIAMKKILLS
+53 MKKLLLS
-66 FILISSFSFSQVSNY
+66 IILVSNFSFSQETDY
-81 QGFMDFSYNDDSG
+81 EGFMNFSYNNDSG
-94 KIFLEIDNL
+94 KIILEINKL
-103 DSEFLYINSLSRGV
+103 DSEFMYINSLSRGV

-130 NSRIVYFT
+130 DSRVVYFT

-146 IQPNLKYISNSS
+146 IQPNLRYVSNSS
-158 NELENKAVEEAFAR
+158 NYLENKSVKEAFAR
-172 SVLFGFEIIE
+172 SVLFGFDIIE
-182 KSENSYKVDLTP
+182 KTKDSYKIDITS
-194 FLISDAHGVSQ
+194 FLIRDAHGVSQ

-211 AGSYN
+211 SGSYT
-216 LNKSMSAIDLV
+216 LNKSMSAIDLD

-233 ENIEFDVLLT
+233 KNIEFDVLLT

-263 TVNQHHSFVKLPD
+263 TVNQHHSFVELPD
-276 NNYAKR
+276 NNYKKR

-294 VYDYSTPIDEKL
+294 VYDYSTPIEDKL
-306 EQRYIVRHRLNK
+306 EQRFIVRHRLNK
-318 KNPNDEI
+318 KYPKQEI
-325 SEPVEPIIYYI
+325 SEPVEPIVYYI

-345 TALIE
+345 SALIE

-369 IEVLPENADPMDVRY
+369 IEVLPEDADPMDVRY

-400 ASIVDP
+400 ANIVDP

-428 ILSGLV
+428 ILSGLI
-434 DNPNTIENK
+434 DNPNDIENK
-443 SLIKKVS
+443 SLIKKTS

-488 KIELLDGNISIN
+488 KIDIVNGDINID
-500 NAYSENIG
+500 NAYSKNIG

-515 KYAYMD
+515 RYAYTD
-521 FSNSEN
+521 FQENEN
-527 EDVELNKIIED
+527 EDVKLNDIIEE
-538 AVDNGLYFLSDSDSR
+538 AVNKGLYFLSDSDSR
-553 PVGSANPYSHLWD
+553 PVGSANPFSHLWD
-566 NGELPYIELN
+566 NGEFPYKELD
-576 KLLKVRDLALKNL
+576 KLLKVRDLALKNIDL
-589 DMDNIEDGESYD
+589 DNLVDGEPYD

-613 HRYQIEAA
+613 HRYQIESA
-621 AKAIGGVDYLYYV
+621 AKAIGGVDYLYFV

-645 DSKLQNESLES
+645 DSKLQKESLKS
-656 LLNVLKPNNLVLPEN
+656 LLNVLNPKNLVLPNN
-671 LIEILSPRSFRNPR
+671 LIQILSPRSFRNPR
-685 TRENFVSN
+685 TRENFESN

-713 FLLNPER
+713 FLMNPER
-720 LNRINQQNMFGENI
+720 INRIYQQNMFGENI
-734 LKLDNYLLRISKSIF
+734 LMLDDYLTIISNSIF
-749 NIKKMNM
+749 SNKRMSP
-756 YEDSINKNTASL
+756 YESSINKNTSSL
-768 YLDHLFMAFNN
+768 FLDHLFLTFNN
-779 NKTNDLSKSVIL
+779 SNTNDLSKSVIL
-791 SSIMNTMNKLSTN
+791 SSIMNTKEKLSSN
-804 MNDYNS
+804 LNDYNS
-810 FLLNKIQGFIDNPS
+810 FLVNKINGFIDNPD
-824 KYKSVNKT
+824 KYIPVEKT

>member
-1 MRIYSQDYQE
+1 
-11 FFLLIQRQR
+11 
-20 YPLNVSIRFL
+20 
-30 TPLIFSLENMSQ
+30 
-42 INYMNSKKKII
+42 
-53 FLKNIAMKKILLS
+53 MKKLLLS
-66 FILISSFSFSQVSNY
+66 IILVSSFSFSQETDY
-81 QGFMDFSYNDDSG
+81 EGFMNFSYNNDSG
-94 KIFLEIDNL
+94 KIILEINKL
-103 DSEFLYINSLSRGV
+103 DSEFMYINSLSRGV

-130 NSRIVYFT
+130 DSRVVYFT

-146 IQPNLKYISNSS
+146 IQPNLRYVSNSS
-158 NELENKAVEEAFAR
+158 NYLENKAVKEAFAR
-172 SVLFGFEIIE
+172 SVLFGFDII
-182 KSENSYKVDLTP
+182 KKKKDSYIIDITS
-194 FLISDAHGVSQ
+194 FLIRDAHGVSQ

-211 AGSYN
+211 SGSYT
-216 LNKSMSAIDLV
+216 LNKSMSAIDLD

-233 ENIEFDVLLT
+233 KNIEFDVLLT

-258 TPSNL
+258 TASNL
-263 TVNQHHSFVKLPD
+263 TVNQHHSFVELPD
-276 NNYAKR
+276 NNYKKR

-294 VYDYSTPIDEKL
+294 VYDYSTPIDDKL
-306 EQRYIVRHRLNK
+306 EQRFIVRHRLNK
-318 KNPNDEI
+318 KYPKQEI
-325 SEPVEPIIYYI
+325 SEPVEPIVYYI

-345 TALIE
+345 SALIE

-369 IEVLPENADPMDVRY
+369 IEVLPEDADPMDVRY

-434 DNPNTIENK
+434 DNPNDIKNK
-443 SLIKKVS
+443 SLIKKTS

-488 KIELLDGNISIN
+488 KIDIVNGDINID
-500 NAYSENIG
+500 NAYSKNIG

-515 KYAYMD
+515 RYAYTD
-521 FSNSEN
+521 FQENEN
-527 EDVELNKIIED
+527 EDVKLNDIIEE
-538 AVDNGLYFLSDSDSR
+538 AVNKGLYFLSDSDSR
-553 PVGSANPYSHLWD
+553 PVGSANPFSHLWD
-566 NGELPYIELN
+566 NGEFPYKELN
-576 KLLKVRDLALKNL
+576 KLLKVRDLALKNIDL
-589 DMDNIEDGESYD
+589 DNLVDGEPYD

-613 HRYQIEAA
+613 HRYQIESA
-621 AKAIGGVDYLYYV
+621 AKAIGGVDYLYFV

-645 DSKLQNESLES
+645 DSKLQKESLKS
-656 LLNVLKPNNLVLPEN
+656 LLNVLNPKNLVLPTN
-671 LIEILSPRSFRNPR
+671 LIQILSPRSFRNPR
-685 TRENFVSN
+685 TRENFESN

-713 FLLNPER
+713 FLLNPQR
-720 LNRINQQNMFGENI
+720 INRIYQQNMFGEKI
-734 LKLDNYLLRISKSIF
+734 LMLDDYLTIISNSIF
-749 NIKKMNM
+749 SNNRMSP
-756 YEDSINKNTASL
+756 YESSINKNTSSL
-768 YLDHLFMAFNN
+768 FLDHLFLTFNN
-779 NKTNDLSKSVIL
+779 SNTNDLSKSVIL
-791 SSIMNTMNKLSTN
+791 SSIINTNEKLSSN
-804 MNDYNS
+804 LNDYNS
-810 FLLNKIQGFIDNPS
+810 FLVNKINGFIDNPD
-824 KYKSVNKT
+824 KYIPVEKT

>member
-1 MRIYSQDYQE
+1 
-11 FFLLIQRQR
+11 
-20 YPLNVSIRFL
+20 
-30 TPLIFSLENMSQ
+30 
-42 INYMNSKKKII
+42 
-53 FLKNIAMKKILLS
+53 MKKFLLS
-66 FILISSFSFSQVSNY
+66 FILISNFSFSQETDY
-81 QGFMDFSYNDDSG
+81 QGFMDFSYDDDSG
-94 KIFLEIDNL
+94 KIILEIDNL
-103 DSEFLYINSLSRGV
+103 DNEFLYINSLSRGV

-146 IQPNLKYISNSS
+146 IQPNLRYISNSS

-172 SVLFGFEIIE
+172 SVLFGFEIVE
-182 KSENSYKVDLTP
+182 KSTDSYKIDLTP
-194 FLISDAHGVSQ
+194 FLLNDAHGVSQ
-205 RLRYSN
+205 RLRFSN
-211 AGSYN
+211 SGSYS
-216 LNKSMSAIDLV
+216 LNKSMSAVDLE

-233 ENIEFDVLLT
+233 NNIEFDVLLT
-243 FTGNPSGNLVRSVTP
+243 FTGNPSGSLVRSVTP
-258 TPSNL
+258 TASNL

-276 NNYAKR
+276 DNYNKR

-294 VYDYSTPIDEKL
+294 VYDYSSPIDEKL
-306 EQRYIVRHRLNK
+306 EQRFIVRHRLNK
-318 KNPNDEI
+318 KNPNDEM

-363 YKDAFR
+363 YKNAFR
-369 IEVLPENADPMDVRY
+369 IEVLPEDADPMDVRY

-434 DNPNTIENK
+434 DNPNDIQNK
-443 SLIKKVS
+443 SLIKKTS

-488 KIELLDGNISIN
+488 KIDLVDGKISIAD
-500 NAYSENIG
+500 AYSENIG

-515 KYAYMD
+515 EYAYRD
-521 FSNSEN
+521 FPNTKNEN
-527 EDVELNKIIED
+527 NELDKIINE
-538 AVDNGLYFLSDSDSR
+538 AQKNSLYFLSDSDSR
-553 PVGSANPYSHLWD
+553 PVGSANPFSHLWD
-566 NGELPYIELN
+566 NGELPYKELN
-576 KLLKVRDLALKNL
+576 KLLKVRDLALKNIDL
-589 DMDNIEDGESYD
+589 DNLVDGEPYD

-621 AKAIGGVDYLYYV
+621 AKAIGGVDYLYFV
-634 KNKNNDKVKFV
+634 KNNNNDKVKFV
-645 DSKLQNESLES
+645 DSKLQRKSLES
-656 LLNVLKPNNLVLPEN
+656 LLSVLKPKNLVLPNN
-671 LIEILSPRSFRNPR
+671 LIDILSPRSFRNPR

-693 TGVTFDYINASSS
+693 TGVAFDYINTSSS
-706 IINHTLT
+706 LINHTLT

-720 LNRINQQNMFGENI
+720 INRINQQNIFGDDI
-734 LKLDNYLLRISKSIF
+734 LTLENYLAEISKSIF
-749 NIKKMNM
+749 DNKKLNT
-756 YEDSINKNTASL
+756 YEESVNKNTSSL

-779 NKTNDLSKSVIL
+779 SRTNDLSKSIIL
-791 SSIMNTMNKLSTN
+791 ASIMDTMNNLSTN
-804 MNDYNS
+804 PNNYNR
-810 FLLNKIQGFIDNPS
+810 FLINKIDGFLNNPDQ
-824 KYKSVNKT
+824 YKPIEKT

>member
-1 MRIYSQDYQE
+1 
-11 FFLLIQRQR
+11 
-20 YPLNVSIRFL
+20 
-30 TPLIFSLENMSQ
+30 
-42 INYMNSKKKII
+42 MN
-53 FLKNIAMKKILLS
+53 
-66 FILISSFSFSQVSNY
+66 
-81 QGFMDFSYNDDSG
+81 FSYNNDSG
-94 KIFLEIDNL
+94 KIILEIKNL
-103 DSEFLYINSLSRGV
+103 DSEFMYINSLSRGV

-130 NSRIVYFT
+130 NSRVVYFT

-146 IQPNLKYISNSS
+146 IQPNLRYVSNSS
-158 NELENKAVEEAFAR
+158 NYLENKAVEEAFAR
-172 SVLFGFEIIE
+172 SVLFGFDIIE
-182 KSENSYKVDLTP
+182 KSNDSYKIDITS

-205 RLRYSN
+205 RLKYSN
-211 AGSYN
+211 SGSYT
-216 LNKSMSAIDLV
+216 LNKSMSAIDLD

-233 ENIEFDVLLT
+233 KNIEFDVLLT
-243 FTGNPSGNLVRSVTP
+243 FTGNPLGNLVRSVTP
-258 TPSNL
+258 TASNL
-263 TVNQHHSFVKLPD
+263 TVNQHHSFVELPD
-276 NNYAKR
+276 NNYKKR

-294 VYDYSTPIDEKL
+294 VYDYSTPIDDKL
-306 EQRYIVRHRLNK
+306 EQRFIVRHRLNK
-318 KNPNDEI
+318 KYPKQEI
-325 SEPVEPIIYYI
+325 SEPVEPIVYYI

-345 TALIE
+345 SALIE

-369 IEVLPENADPMDVRY
+369 IEVLPEDADPMDVRY

-428 ILSGLV
+428 ILSGLI
-434 DNPNTIENK
+434 DNPNDIENK
-443 SLIKKVS
+443 SLIKKTS

-488 KIELLDGNISIN
+488 KIDIVNGNINID
-500 NAYSENIG
+500 NAYSKNIG

-515 KYAYMD
+515 RYAYTD
-521 FSNSEN
+521 FQENEN
-527 EDVELNKIIED
+527 EDVKLNDIIEE
-538 AVDNGLYFLSDSDSR
+538 AVNKGLYFLSDSDSR
-553 PVGSANPYSHLWD
+553 PVGSANPFSHLWD
-566 NGELPYIELN
+566 NGEFPYKELD
-576 KLLKVRDLALKNL
+576 KLLKVRDLALKNIDL
-589 DMDNIEDGESYD
+589 DNLVDGEPYD

-613 HRYQIEAA
+613 HRYQIESA
-621 AKAIGGVDYLYYV
+621 AKAIGGVDYLYFV

-645 DSKLQNESLES
+645 DSKLQKESLKS
-656 LLNVLKPNNLVLPEN
+656 LLNVLNPKNLVLPTN
-671 LIEILSPRSFRNPR
+671 LIQILSPRSFRNPR
-685 TRENFVSN
+685 TRENFESN

-713 FLLNPER
+713 FLMNPER
-720 LNRINQQNMFGENI
+720 INRIYQQNMFGENI
-734 LKLDNYLLRISKSIF
+734 LMLDDYLTIISNSIF
-749 NIKKMNM
+749 SNKRMSP
-756 YEDSINKNTASL
+756 YESSINKNTSSL
-768 YLDHLFMAFNN
+768 FLDHLFLTFNN
-779 NKTNDLSKSVIL
+779 SNTNDLSKSVIL
-791 SSIMNTMNKLSTN
+791 SSIMNTKEKLSSN
-804 MNDYNS
+804 LNDYNR
-810 FLLNKIQGFIDNPS
+810 FLVNKINGFIDNPD
-824 KYKSVNKT
+824 KYIPVEKT

>member
-1 MRIYSQDYQE
+1 
-11 FFLLIQRQR
+11 
-20 YPLNVSIRFL
+20 
-30 TPLIFSLENMSQ
+30 
-42 INYMNSKKKII
+42 MN
-53 FLKNIAMKKILLS
+53 
-66 FILISSFSFSQVSNY
+66 
-81 QGFMDFSYNDDSG
+81 FSYNNDSG
-94 KIFLEIDNL
+94 KIILEINKL
-103 DSEFLYINSLSRGV
+103 DSEFMYINSLSRGV

-130 NSRIVYFT
+130 DSRVVYFT

-146 IQPNLKYISNSS
+146 IQPNLRYVSNSS
-158 NELENKAVEEAFAR
+158 NYLENKAVKEAFAR
-172 SVLFGFEIIE
+172 SVLFGFDIIE
-182 KSENSYKVDLTP
+182 KTKDSYKIDITS
-194 FLISDAHGVSQ
+194 FLIRDAHGVSQ

-211 AGSYN
+211 SGSYT
-216 LNKSMSAIDLV
+216 LNKSMSAIDLD

-233 ENIEFDVLLT
+233 KNIEFDVLLT

-258 TPSNL
+258 TASNL
-263 TVNQHHSFVKLPD
+263 TVNQHHSFVELPD
-276 NNYAKR
+276 NNYKKR

-294 VYDYSTPIDEKL
+294 VYDYSTPIDDKL
-306 EQRYIVRHRLNK
+306 EQRFIVRHRLNK
-318 KNPNDEI
+318 KYPKQEI
-325 SEPVEPIIYYI
+325 SEPVEPIVYYI

-345 TALIE
+345 SALIE

-369 IEVLPENADPMDVRY
+369 IEVLPEDADPMDVRY

-428 ILSGLV
+428 ILSGLI
-434 DNPNTIENK
+434 DNPNDIENK
-443 SLIKKVS
+443 SLIKKTS

-488 KIELLDGNISIN
+488 KIDIVNGDINID
-500 NAYSENIG
+500 NAYSKNIG

-515 KYAYMD
+515 RYAYTD
-521 FSNSEN
+521 FQENEN
-527 EDVELNKIIED
+527 EDVKLNDIIEE
-538 AVDNGLYFLSDSDSR
+538 AVNKGLYFLSDSDSR
-553 PVGSANPYSHLWD
+553 PVGSANPFSHLWD
-566 NGELPYIELN
+566 NGEFPYKELN
-576 KLLKVRDLALKNL
+576 KLLKVRDLALKNIDL
-589 DMDNIEDGESYD
+589 DNLVDGEPYD

-613 HRYQIEAA
+613 HRYQIESA
-621 AKAIGGVDYLYYV
+621 AKAIGGVDYLYFV

-645 DSKLQNESLES
+645 DSKLQKESLKS
-656 LLNVLKPNNLVLPEN
+656 LLNVLNPKNLVLPTN
-671 LIEILSPRSFRNPR
+671 LIQILSPRSFRNPR
-685 TRENFVSN
+685 TRENFESN

-713 FLLNPER
+713 FLMNPER
-720 LNRINQQNMFGENI
+720 INRIYQQNMFGENI
-734 LKLDNYLLRISKSIF
+734 LMLDDYLTIISNSIF
-749 NIKKMNM
+749 SNKRMSP
-756 YEDSINKNTASL
+756 YESSINKNTSSL
-768 YLDHLFMAFNN
+768 FLDHLFLTFNN
-779 NKTNDLSKSVIL
+779 SNTNDLSKSVIL
-791 SSIMNTMNKLSTN
+791 SSIINTKEKLSSN
-804 MNDYNS
+804 LNDYNS
-810 FLLNKIQGFIDNPS
+810 FLLNKINGFIDNPE
-824 KYKSVNKT
+824 KYIPVEKT

>member
-1 MRIYSQDYQE
+1 
-11 FFLLIQRQR
+11 
-20 YPLNVSIRFL
+20 
-30 TPLIFSLENMSQ
+30 
-42 INYMNSKKKII
+42 
-53 FLKNIAMKKILLS
+53 MKKLLLS
-66 FILISSFSFSQVSNY
+66 IILVSSFSFSQETDY
-81 QGFMDFSYNDDSG
+81 EGFMNFSYNNDSG
-94 KIFLEIDNL
+94 KIILEINKL
-103 DSEFLYINSLSRGV
+103 DSEFMYINSLSRGV

-138 KRGNKILL
+138 RRGNKILL
-146 IQPNLKYISNSS
+146 IQPNLRYVSNSS
-158 NELENKAVEEAFAR
+158 NYLENKAVKEAFAR
-172 SVLFGFEIIE
+172 SVLFGFDII
-182 KSENSYKVDLTP
+182 KKKKDSYIIDITS
-194 FLISDAHGVSQ
+194 FLIRDAHGVSQ

-211 AGSYN
+211 SGSYT
-216 LNKSMSAIDLV
+216 LNKSMSAIDLD

-233 ENIEFDVLLT
+233 KNIEFDVLLT

-258 TPSNL
+258 TASNL
-263 TVNQHHSFVKLPD
+263 TVNQHHSFVELPD
-276 NNYAKR
+276 NNYKKR

-294 VYDYSTPIDEKL
+294 VYDYSTPIDDKL
-306 EQRYIVRHRLNK
+306 EQRFIVRHRLNK
-318 KNPNDEI
+318 KYPKQEI
-325 SEPVEPIIYYI
+325 SEPVEPIVYYI

-345 TALIE
+345 SALIE

-369 IEVLPENADPMDVRY
+369 IEVLPEDADPMDVRY

-428 ILSGLV
+428 ILSGLI
-434 DNPNTIENK
+434 DNPNDIKNK
-443 SLIKKVS
+443 SLIKKTS

-488 KIELLDGNISIN
+488 KIDIVNGDINID
-500 NAYSENIG
+500 NAYSKNIG

-515 KYAYMD
+515 RYAYTD
-521 FSNSEN
+521 FQENEN
-527 EDVELNKIIED
+527 EDVKLNDIIEE
-538 AVDNGLYFLSDSDSR
+538 AVNKGLYFLSDSDSR
-553 PVGSANPYSHLWD
+553 PVGSANPFSHLWD
-566 NGELPYIELN
+566 NGEFPYKELN
-576 KLLKVRDLALKNL
+576 KLLKVRDLALKNIDL
-589 DMDNIEDGESYD
+589 DNLVDGEPYD

-613 HRYQIEAA
+613 HRYQIESA
-621 AKAIGGVDYLYYV
+621 AKAIGGVDYLYFV

-645 DSKLQNESLES
+645 DSKLQKESLKS
-656 LLNVLKPNNLVLPEN
+656 LLNVLNPKNLVLPNN
-671 LIEILSPRSFRNPR
+671 LIQILSPRSFRNPR
-685 TRENFVSN
+685 TRENFESN

-713 FLLNPER
+713 FLLNPQR
-720 LNRINQQNMFGENI
+720 INRIYQQNMFGEKI
-734 LKLDNYLLRISKSIF
+734 LMLDDYLTIISNSIF
-749 NIKKMNM
+749 SNNRMSP
-756 YEDSINKNTASL
+756 YESSINKNTSSL
-768 YLDHLFMAFNN
+768 FLDHLFLTFNN
-779 NKTNDLSKSVIL
+779 SNTNDLSKSVIL
-791 SSIMNTMNKLSTN
+791 SSIINTKEKLSSN
-804 MNDYNS
+804 LNDYNS
-810 FLLNKIQGFIDNPS
+810 FLVNKINGFIDNPD
-824 KYKSVNKT
+824 KYIPVEKT

>member
-1 MRIYSQDYQE
+1 
-11 FFLLIQRQR
+11 
-20 YPLNVSIRFL
+20 
-30 TPLIFSLENMSQ
+30 
-42 INYMNSKKKII
+42 
-53 FLKNIAMKKILLS
+53 MKKLLLS
-66 FILISSFSFSQVSNY
+66 IILVSSFSFSQETDY
-81 QGFMDFSYNDDSG
+81 EGFMNFSYNDDSG
-94 KIFLEIDNL
+94 KIILEIKNL
-103 DSEFLYINSLSRGV
+103 DSEFMYINSLSRGV

-130 NSRIVYFT
+130 NSRVVYFT

-146 IQPNLKYISNSS
+146 IQPNLRYVSNSS
-158 NELENKAVEEAFAR
+158 NYLENKAVEEAFAR
-172 SVLFGFEIIE
+172 SVLFGFDIIE
-182 KSENSYKVDLTP
+182 KSNDSYKIDITS

-205 RLRYSN
+205 RLKYSN
-211 AGSYN
+211 SGSYT
-216 LNKSMSAIDLV
+216 LNKSMSAIDLD

-233 ENIEFDVLLT
+233 KNIEFDVLLT

-258 TPSNL
+258 TASNL
-263 TVNQHHSFVKLPD
+263 TVNQHHSFVELPD
-276 NNYAKR
+276 NNYKKR

-306 EQRYIVRHRLNK
+306 EQRFIVRHRLNK
-318 KNPNDEI
+318 KYPKQEI
-325 SEPVEPIIYYI
+325 SEPLDPIVYYI

-369 IEVLPENADPMDVRY
+369 IEVLPEDADPMDVRY

-428 ILSGLV
+428 ILSGLI
-434 DNPNTIENK
+434 DNPNDIENK
-443 SLIKKVS
+443 ALIKETS

-488 KIELLDGNISIN
+488 KIDIIDGDINID
-500 NAYSENIG
+500 NAYSKNIG
-508 DWDKVSV
+508 DWDKVTV
-515 KYAYMD
+515 RYAYTD
-521 FSNSEN
+521 FQEN
-527 EDVELNKIIED
+527 ENEEIKLNQIIDE
-538 AVDNGLYFLSDSDSR
+538 AVNKGLYFLSDSDSR
-553 PVGSANPYSHLWD
+553 PVGSANPFSHLWD
-566 NGELPYIELN
+566 NGEFPYKELN
-576 KLLKVRDLALKNL
+576 KLLKVRDLALKNIDL
-589 DMDNIEDGESYD
+589 ENLIDGEPYD

-613 HRYQIEAA
+613 HRYQIEST
-621 AKAIGGVDYLYYV
+621 AKAIGGVDYLYFV
-634 KNKNNDKVKFV
+634 KNLNNDKVKFV
-645 DSKLQNESLES
+645 NSKLQKESLES
-656 LLNVLKPNNLVLPEN
+656 LLNVLNPKNLVLPDN

-685 TRENFVSN
+685 TRENFESN

-706 IINHTLT
+706 VINHTLT
-713 FLLNPER
+713 FLINPER
-720 LNRINQQNMFGENI
+720 INRIYQQNMFGENI
-734 LKLDNYLLRISKSIF
+734 LKLEDYLSIISNSIF
-749 NIKKMNM
+749 SNKKMSL
-756 YEDSINKNTASL
+756 YESSINNITSSL
-768 YLDHLFMAFNN
+768 FLDHLFLAFNN
-779 NKTNDLSKSVIL
+779 SKTNDLSKSLIL
-791 SSIMNTMNKLSTN
+791 SSIVNTKEKLSSDLN
-804 MNDYNS
+804 NYNA
-810 FLLNKIQGFIDNPS
+810 FLVNKINGFLDNPD
-824 KYKSVNKT
+824 KYKPIEKT

>member
-1 MRIYSQDYQE
+1 MD
-11 FFLLIQRQR
+11 
-20 YPLNVSIRFL
+20 
-30 TPLIFSLENMSQ
+30 
-42 INYMNSKKKII
+42 SKKKII
-53 FLKNIAMKKILLS
+53 FLKIYVMKNILLS
-66 FILISSFSFSQVSNY
+66 LLMLSTFSFSQVNDF
-81 QGFMDFSYNDDSG
+81 QGFMDFTYNNDSG
-94 KIFLEIDNL
+94 KIILNIEEL
-103 DSEFLYINSLSRGV
+103 DKEFLYINSLSRGI

-146 IQPNLKYISNSS
+146 IQPNMRYVSNSS
-158 NELENKAVEEAFAR
+158 NPLENRAVEEAFAR

-182 KSENSYKVDLTP
+182 EANNLYKIDLTP
-194 FLISDAHGVSQ
+194 FLINDAHGVSS

-211 AGSYN
+211 SGTYS
-216 LNKSMSAIDLV
+216 LNKSMSAIDLD

-233 ENIEFDVLLT
+233 KNIEFDVLLT
-243 FTGNPSGNLVRSVTP
+243 FTGTPSGNLVRSVTP

-263 TVNQHHSFVKLPD
+263 TVNQHHSFVELPD
-276 NNYAKR
+276 DKYQKR

-306 EQRYIVRHRLNK
+306 EQRFIVRHRLNK
-318 KNPNDEI
+318 KFPDKEL
-325 SEPVEPIIYYI
+325 SEPIEPIIYYI
-336 DNGTPEPVK
+336 DNGTPEPIK

-369 IEVLPENADPMDVRY
+369 IEVLPEDADPMDVRY

-400 ASIVDP
+400 ASVIDP

-428 ILSGLV
+428 ILSGLI
-434 DNPNTIENK
+434 DNPLTSENK
-443 SLIKKVS
+443 SLIKETA

-471 YISSANNRSS
+471 YISSANGRSS

-488 KIELLDGNISIN
+488 KIDLIDGSIN
-500 NAYSENIG
+500 INDAYSKDIG
-508 DWDKVSV
+508 PWDIVSV
-515 KYAYMD
+515 KYAYSD
-521 FSNSEN
+521 LSNQQDESK
-527 EDVELNKIIED
+527 ELNKILED
-538 AVDNGLYFLSDSDSR
+538 AIKDGLYFLSDSDSR

-566 NGELPYIELN
+566 NGSMPFEELE
-576 KLLKVRDLALKNL
+576 KLLEIRKIALNNL
-589 DMDNIEDGESYD
+589 DLENINYGESYD

-613 HRYQIEAA
+613 HRYQIEAT
-621 AKAIGGVDYLYYV
+621 AKAIGGLDYLYFV
-634 KNKNNDKVKFV
+634 KDNNNEEVKFV
-645 DSKLQNESLES
+645 DRDLQKKSLES
-656 LLNVLKPNNLVLPEN
+656 LLNVLSPENLVLPNN
-671 LIEILSPRSFRNPR
+671 LIKILTPRSFRNPR
-685 TRENFVSN
+685 TRENFISK

-706 IINHTLT
+706 VINHTMT

-720 LNRINQQNMFGENI
+720 INRINQQNMFGSDI
-734 LKLDNYLLRISKSIF
+734 LTLDDYLKTISNSIF
-749 NIKKMNM
+749 INKKMNS
-756 YEDSINKNTASL
+756 YESSVNNNTSSL
-768 YLDHLFMAFNN
+768 FLDHLFMSFNN
-779 NKTNDLSKSVIL
+779 KNTDDLSKSIIL
-791 SSIMNTMNKLSTN
+791 SNIKSLLKKLKSKSTVY
-804 MNDYNS
+804 ND
-810 FLLNKIQGFIDNPS
+810 FLVNKINGFIANPD
-824 KYKSVNKT
+824 KYVPISKT

-839 IGNFSCDY
+839 IGDFSCDY

>member
-1 MRIYSQDYQE
+1 
-11 FFLLIQRQR
+11 
-20 YPLNVSIRFL
+20 
-30 TPLIFSLENMSQ
+30 
-42 INYMNSKKKII
+42 MN
-53 FLKNIAMKKILLS
+53 
-66 FILISSFSFSQVSNY
+66 
-81 QGFMDFSYNDDSG
+81 FSYNNDSG
-94 KIFLEIDNL
+94 KIILEINKL
-103 DSEFLYINSLSRGV
+103 DSEFMYINSLSRGV

-138 KRGNKILL
+138 RRGNKILL
-146 IQPNLKYISNSS
+146 IQPNLRYVSNSS
-158 NELENKAVEEAFAR
+158 NYLENKAVKEAFAR
-172 SVLFGFEIIE
+172 SVLFGFDIIE
-182 KSENSYKVDLTP
+182 KTKDSYKIDITS
-194 FLISDAHGVSQ
+194 FLIRDAHGVSQ

-211 AGSYN
+211 SGSYT
-216 LNKSMSAIDLV
+216 LNKSMSAIDLD

-233 ENIEFDVLLT
+233 KNIEFDVLLT

-258 TPSNL
+258 TASNL
-263 TVNQHHSFVKLPD
+263 TVNQHHSFVELPD
-276 NNYAKR
+276 NNYKKR

-294 VYDYSTPIDEKL
+294 VYDYSTPIDDKL
-306 EQRYIVRHRLNK
+306 EQRFIVRHRLNK
-318 KNPNDEI
+318 KYPKQEI
-325 SEPVEPIIYYI
+325 SEPVEPIVYYI

-345 TALIE
+345 SALIE

-369 IEVLPENADPMDVRY
+369 IEVLPEDADPMDVRY

-428 ILSGLV
+428 ILSGLI
-434 DNPNTIENK
+434 DNPNEIENK
-443 SLIKKVS
+443 SLIKKTS

-488 KIELLDGNISIN
+488 KIDIVNGDINID
-500 NAYSENIG
+500 NAYSKNIG

-515 KYAYMD
+515 RYAYTD
-521 FSNSEN
+521 FQENEN
-527 EDVELNKIIED
+527 EDVKLNDIIEE
-538 AVDNGLYFLSDSDSR
+538 AVNKGLYFLSDSDSR
-553 PVGSANPYSHLWD
+553 PVGSANPFSHLWD
-566 NGELPYIELN
+566 NGEFPYKELD
-576 KLLKVRDLALKNL
+576 KLLKVRDLALKNIDL
-589 DMDNIEDGESYD
+589 DNLVDGEPYD

-613 HRYQIEAA
+613 HRYQIESA
-621 AKAIGGVDYLYYV
+621 AKAIGGVDYLYFV

-645 DSKLQNESLES
+645 DSKLQKESLKS
-656 LLNVLKPNNLVLPEN
+656 LLNVLNPKNLVLPTN
-671 LIEILSPRSFRNPR
+671 LIQILSPRSFRNPR
-685 TRENFVSN
+685 TRENFESN

-720 LNRINQQNMFGENI
+720 INRIYQQNMFGENI
-734 LKLDNYLLRISKSIF
+734 LMLDDYLTIISNSIF
-749 NIKKMNM
+749 SNKRMSP
-756 YEDSINKNTASL
+756 YESSINKNTSSL
-768 YLDHLFMAFNN
+768 FLDHLFLTFNN
-779 NKTNDLSKSVIL
+779 SNTNDLSKSVIL
-791 SSIMNTMNKLSTN
+791 SSIMNTKEKLSSN
-804 MNDYNS
+804 LNDYNR
-810 FLLNKIQGFIDNPS
+810 FLVNKINGFIDNPD
-824 KYKSVNKT
+824 KYIPVEKT

>member
-1 MRIYSQDYQE
+1 
-11 FFLLIQRQR
+11 
-20 YPLNVSIRFL
+20 
-30 TPLIFSLENMSQ
+30 
-42 INYMNSKKKII
+42 
-53 FLKNIAMKKILLS
+53 MKKFLLS
-66 FILISSFSFSQVSNY
+66 FILISNFSFSQETDY

-94 KIFLEIDNL
+94 KIILEIDNL
-103 DSEFLYINSLSRGV
+103 DNEFLYINSLSRGV

-146 IQPNLKYISNSS
+146 IQPNLRYISNSS

-172 SVLFGFEIIE
+172 SVLFGFEIVE
-182 KSENSYKVDLTP
+182 KSTDSYKIDLTP
-194 FLISDAHGVSQ
+194 FLLNDAHGVSQ
-205 RLRYSN
+205 RLRFSN
-211 AGSYN
+211 SGSYS
-216 LNKSMSAIDLV
+216 LNKSMSAVDLE

-233 ENIEFDVLLT
+233 NNIEFDVLLT
-243 FTGNPSGNLVRSVTP
+243 FTGNPSGSLVRSVTP
-258 TPSNL
+258 TASNL

-276 NNYAKR
+276 DNYNKR

-306 EQRYIVRHRLNK
+306 EQRFIVRHRLNK
-318 KNPNDEI
+318 KNPNDEM

-363 YKDAFR
+363 YKNAFR
-369 IEVLPENADPMDVRY
+369 IEVLPEDADPMDVRY

-434 DNPNTIENK
+434 DNPNDIQNK
-443 SLIKKVS
+443 SLIKKTS

-488 KIELLDGNISIN
+488 KIDLVDGKISIAD
-500 NAYSENIG
+500 AYSENIG

-515 KYAYMD
+515 EYAYRD
-521 FSNSEN
+521 FPNTKNEN
-527 EDVELNKIIED
+527 NELDKIINE
-538 AVDNGLYFLSDSDSR
+538 AQKNSLYFLSDSDSR
-553 PVGSANPYSHLWD
+553 PVGSANPFSHLWD
-566 NGELPYIELN
+566 NGELPYKELN
-576 KLLKVRDLALKNL
+576 KLLKVRDLALKNIDL
-589 DMDNIEDGESYD
+589 DNLVDGEPYD

-621 AKAIGGVDYLYYV
+621 AKAIGGVDYLYFV
-634 KNKNNDKVKFV
+634 KNNNNDKVKFV
-645 DSKLQNESLES
+645 DSKLQRKSLES
-656 LLNVLKPNNLVLPEN
+656 LLSVLKPKNLVLPNN
-671 LIEILSPRSFRNPR
+671 LIDILSPRSFRNPR

-693 TGVTFDYINASSS
+693 TGVTFDYINTSSS
-706 IINHTLT
+706 LINHTLT

-720 LNRINQQNMFGENI
+720 INRINQQNIFGDDI
-734 LKLDNYLLRISKSIF
+734 LTLENYLAEISKSIF
-749 NIKKMNM
+749 DNKKLNT
-756 YEDSINKNTASL
+756 YEESVNKNTSSL

-779 NKTNDLSKSVIL
+779 SRTNDLSKSIIL
-791 SSIMNTMNKLSTN
+791 ASIMDTMNNLSTN
-804 MNDYNS
+804 PNNYNR
-810 FLLNKIQGFIDNPS
+810 FLINKIDGFLNNPDQ
-824 KYKSVNKT
+824 YKPIEKT

>member
-1 MRIYSQDYQE
+1 
-11 FFLLIQRQR
+11 
-20 YPLNVSIRFL
+20 
-30 TPLIFSLENMSQ
+30 
-42 INYMNSKKKII
+42 
-53 FLKNIAMKKILLS
+53 MKKFLLS
-66 FILISSFSFSQVSNY
+66 FILVSYFSFSQETDY

-94 KIFLEIDNL
+94 KIILEIDNL
-103 DSEFLYINSLSRGV
+103 DNEFLYINSLSRGV

-130 NSRIVYFT
+130 NSRVVYFT

-146 IQPNLKYISNSS
+146 IQPNLRYISNSS

-172 SVLFGFEIIE
+172 SVLFGFEIVE
-182 KSENSYKVDLTP
+182 KSNDSYKIDLTP
-194 FLISDAHGVSQ
+194 FLLNDAHGVSQ
-205 RLRYSN
+205 RLRFSN
-211 AGSYN
+211 SGSYS
-216 LNKSMSAIDLV
+216 LNKSMSAIDLE

-233 ENIEFDVLLT
+233 DNIEFDVLLT
-243 FTGNPSGNLVRSVTP
+243 FTGNPSGSLVRSVTP

-276 NNYAKR
+276 DNYNKR

-306 EQRYIVRHRLNK
+306 EQRFIVRHRLNK
-318 KNPNDEI
+318 KNPNDEM

-363 YKDAFR
+363 YKNAFR
-369 IEVLPENADPMDVRY
+369 IEVLPEDADPMDVRY

-434 DNPNTIENK
+434 DNPNDIQNK
-443 SLIKKVS
+443 SLIKKTS

-471 YISSANNRSS
+471 YISSANDRSS

-488 KIELLDGNISIN
+488 KIDLVDGKISIAD
-500 NAYSENIG
+500 AYAENIG

-515 KYAYMD
+515 EYAYSD
-521 FSNSEN
+521 FPKTKNEN
-527 EDVELNKIIED
+527 NKLDKIINE
-538 AVDNGLYFLSDSDSR
+538 AQKNGLYFLSDSDSR
-553 PVGSANPYSHLWD
+553 PVGSANPFSHLWD
-566 NGELPYIELN
+566 NGELPYKELN
-576 KLLKVRDLALKNL
+576 KLLKVRDLALKNIDL
-589 DMDNIEDGESYD
+589 DNLIDGEPYD

-621 AKAIGGVDYLYYV
+621 AKAIGGVDYLYFV
-634 KNKNNDKVKFV
+634 KNNNNDKVKFV
-645 DSKLQNESLES
+645 DSKLQRKSLES
-656 LLNVLKPNNLVLPEN
+656 LLSVLKPKNLVLPNN
-671 LIEILSPRSFRNPR
+671 LFDILSPRSFRNPR

-693 TGVTFDYINASSS
+693 TGVTFDYINISSS
-706 IINHTLT
+706 LINHTLT

-720 LNRINQQNMFGENI
+720 INRINQQNIFGDDI
-734 LKLDNYLLRISKSIF
+734 LTLENYLAEISKSIF
-749 NIKKMNM
+749 DNKKLNT
-756 YEDSINKNTASL
+756 YEESVNKNTSSL

-779 NKTNDLSKSVIL
+779 SRTNDLSKSIIL
-791 SSIMNTMNKLSTN
+791 ASIMDTMNNLSTN
-804 MNDYNS
+804 PNNYNR
-810 FLLNKIQGFIDNPS
+810 FLINKIDGFLSNPDQ
-824 KYKSVNKT
+824 YKPIEKT

>member
-1 MRIYSQDYQE
+1 
-11 FFLLIQRQR
+11 
-20 YPLNVSIRFL
+20 
-30 TPLIFSLENMSQ
+30 
-42 INYMNSKKKII
+42 
-53 FLKNIAMKKILLS
+53 MKKFLLS
-66 FILISSFSFSQVSNY
+66 FILISNFSFSQETDY

-103 DSEFLYINSLSRGV
+103 DNEFLYINSLSRGV

-146 IQPNLKYISNSS
+146 IQPNLRYISNSS

-172 SVLFGFEIIE
+172 SVLFGFDIVE
-182 KSENSYKVDLTP
+182 KSTDSYKIDLTP
-194 FLISDAHGVSQ
+194 FLLNDAHGVSQ
-205 RLRYSN
+205 RLRFSN
-211 AGSYN
+211 SGSYS
-216 LNKSMSAIDLV
+216 LNKSMSAVDLE

-233 ENIEFDVLLT
+233 DNIEFDVLLT
-243 FTGNPSGNLVRSVTP
+243 FTGNPSGSLVRSVTP
-258 TPSNL
+258 TASNL

-276 NNYAKR
+276 DNYNKR

-306 EQRYIVRHRLNK
+306 EQRFIVRHRLSK
-318 KNPNDEI
+318 KNPNDEM

-363 YKDAFR
+363 YKNAFR
-369 IEVLPENADPMDVRY
+369 IEVLPEDADPMDVRY

-434 DNPNTIENK
+434 DNPNDIQNK
-443 SLIKKVS
+443 SLIKKTS

-488 KIELLDGNISIN
+488 KIDLVDGKISIAD
-500 NAYSENIG
+500 AYSENIG

-515 KYAYMD
+515 EYAYRD
-521 FSNSEN
+521 FPNTKNEN
-527 EDVELNKIIED
+527 NELDKIINE
-538 AVDNGLYFLSDSDSR
+538 AQKNSLYFLSDSDSR
-553 PVGSANPYSHLWD
+553 PVGSANPFSHLWD
-566 NGELPYIELN
+566 NGELPYKELN
-576 KLLKVRDLALKNL
+576 KLLKVRDLALKNIDL
-589 DMDNIEDGESYD
+589 DNLVDGEPYD

-621 AKAIGGVDYLYYV
+621 AKAIGGVDYLYFV
-634 KNKNNDKVKFV
+634 KNNNNDKVKFV
-645 DSKLQNESLES
+645 DSKLQRKSLES
-656 LLNVLKPNNLVLPEN
+656 LLSVLKPKNLVLPNN
-671 LIEILSPRSFRNPR
+671 LIDILSPRSFRNPR

-693 TGVTFDYINASSS
+693 TGVAFDYINTSSS
-706 IINHTLT
+706 LINHTLT

-720 LNRINQQNMFGENI
+720 INRINQQNIFGDNI
-734 LKLDNYLLRISKSIF
+734 LTLENYLAEISKSIF
-749 NIKKMNM
+749 DNKKLNT
-756 YEDSINKNTASL
+756 YEESVNKNTSSL

-779 NKTNDLSKSVIL
+779 SRTNDLSKSIIL
-791 SSIMNTMNKLSTN
+791 ASIMDTMNNLSTN
-804 MNDYNS
+804 PNNYNR
-810 FLLNKIQGFIDNPS
+810 FLINKIDGFLNNPDQ
-824 KYKSVNKT
+824 YKPIEKT

>member
-1 MRIYSQDYQE
+1 
-11 FFLLIQRQR
+11 
-20 YPLNVSIRFL
+20 
-30 TPLIFSLENMSQ
+30 
-42 INYMNSKKKII
+42 
-53 FLKNIAMKKILLS
+53 MKKLLLS
-66 FILISSFSFSQVSNY
+66 IILVSSFSFSQETDY
-81 QGFMDFSYNDDSG
+81 EGFMNFSYNNDSG
-94 KIFLEIDNL
+94 KIILEINKL
-103 DSEFLYINSLSRGV
+103 DSEFMYINSLSRGV

-138 KRGNKILL
+138 RRGNKILL
-146 IQPNLKYISNSS
+146 IQPNLRYVSNSS
-158 NELENKAVEEAFAR
+158 NYLENKAVKEAFAR
-172 SVLFGFEIIE
+172 SVLFGFDIIE
-182 KSENSYKVDLTP
+182 KTKDSYKIDITS
-194 FLISDAHGVSQ
+194 FLIRDAHGVSQ

-211 AGSYN
+211 SGSYT
-216 LNKSMSAIDLV
+216 LNKSMSAIDLD

-233 ENIEFDVLLT
+233 KNIEFDVLLT

-258 TPSNL
+258 TASNL
-263 TVNQHHSFVKLPD
+263 TVNQHHSFVELPD
-276 NNYAKR
+276 NNYKKR

-294 VYDYSTPIDEKL
+294 VYDYSTPIDDKL
-306 EQRYIVRHRLNK
+306 EQRFIVRHRLNK
-318 KNPNDEI
+318 KYPKQEI
-325 SEPVEPIIYYI
+325 SEPVEPIVYYI

-345 TALIE
+345 SALIE

-369 IEVLPENADPMDVRY
+369 IEVLPEDADPMDVRY

-428 ILSGLV
+428 ILSGLI
-434 DNPNTIENK
+434 DNPNEIENK
-443 SLIKKVS
+443 SLIKKTS

-488 KIELLDGNISIN
+488 KIDIVNGNINID
-500 NAYSENIG
+500 NAYSKNIG

-515 KYAYMD
+515 RYAYTD
-521 FSNSEN
+521 FQENEN
-527 EDVELNKIIED
+527 EDVKLNDIIEE
-538 AVDNGLYFLSDSDSR
+538 AVNKGLYFLSDSDSR
-553 PVGSANPYSHLWD
+553 PVGSANPFSHLWD
-566 NGELPYIELN
+566 NGEFPYKELD
-576 KLLKVRDLALKNL
+576 KLLKVRDLALKNIDL
-589 DMDNIEDGESYD
+589 DNLVDGEPYD

-607 VPIYML
+607 VPVYML
-613 HRYQIEAA
+613 HRYQIESA
-621 AKAIGGVDYLYYV
+621 AKAIGGVDYLYFV

-645 DSKLQNESLES
+645 DSKLQKESLKS
-656 LLNVLKPNNLVLPEN
+656 LLNVLNPKNLVLPTN
-671 LIEILSPRSFRNPR
+671 LIQILSPRSFRNPR
-685 TRENFVSN
+685 TRENFESN

-713 FLLNPER
+713 FLMNPER
-720 LNRINQQNMFGENI
+720 INRIYQQNMFGENI
-734 LKLDNYLLRISKSIF
+734 LMLDDYLTIISNSIF
-749 NIKKMNM
+749 SNKRMSP
-756 YEDSINKNTASL
+756 YESSINKNTSSL
-768 YLDHLFMAFNN
+768 FLDHLFLTFNN
-779 NKTNDLSKSVIL
+779 SNTNDLSKSVIL
-791 SSIMNTMNKLSTN
+791 SSIMNTKEKLSSN
-804 MNDYNS
+804 LNDYNR
-810 FLLNKIQGFIDNPS
+810 FLVNKINGFIDNPD
-824 KYKSVNKT
+824 KYIPVEKT

>member
-1 MRIYSQDYQE
+1 
-11 FFLLIQRQR
+11 
-20 YPLNVSIRFL
+20 
-30 TPLIFSLENMSQ
+30 
-42 INYMNSKKKII
+42 MN
-53 FLKNIAMKKILLS
+53 
-66 FILISSFSFSQVSNY
+66 
-81 QGFMDFSYNDDSG
+81 FSYNDDSG
-94 KIFLEIDNL
+94 KIILEIKNL
-103 DSEFLYINSLSRGV
+103 DSEFMYINSLSRGV

-130 NSRIVYFT
+130 NSRVVYFT

-146 IQPNLKYISNSS
+146 IQPNLRYVSNSS
-158 NELENKAVEEAFAR
+158 NYLENKAVEEAFAR
-172 SVLFGFEIIE
+172 SVLFGFDIIE
-182 KSENSYKVDLTP
+182 KSNDSYKIDITS

-205 RLRYSN
+205 RLKYSN
-211 AGSYN
+211 SGSYT
-216 LNKSMSAIDLV
+216 LNKSMSAIDLD

-233 ENIEFDVLLT
+233 KNIEFDVLLT

-258 TPSNL
+258 TASNL
-263 TVNQHHSFVKLPD
+263 TVNQHHSFVELPD
-276 NNYAKR
+276 NNYKKR

-306 EQRYIVRHRLNK
+306 EQRFIVRHRLNK
-318 KNPNDEI
+318 KYPKQEI
-325 SEPVEPIIYYI
+325 SEPLDPIVYYI

-369 IEVLPENADPMDVRY
+369 IEVLPEDADPMDVRY

-428 ILSGLV
+428 ILSGLI
-434 DNPNTIENK
+434 DNPNDIENK
-443 SLIKKVS
+443 ALIKETS

-488 KIELLDGNISIN
+488 KIDIIDGDINID
-500 NAYSENIG
+500 NAYSKNIG
-508 DWDKVSV
+508 DWDKVTV
-515 KYAYMD
+515 RYAYTD
-521 FSNSEN
+521 FQEN
-527 EDVELNKIIED
+527 ENEEIKLNQIIDE
-538 AVDNGLYFLSDSDSR
+538 AVNKGLYFLSDSDSR
-553 PVGSANPYSHLWD
+553 PVGSANPFSHLWD
-566 NGELPYIELN
+566 NGEFPYKELN
-576 KLLKVRDLALKNL
+576 KLLEVRDLALKNIDL
-589 DMDNIEDGESYD
+589 ENLIDGEPYD

-613 HRYQIEAA
+613 HRYQIEST
-621 AKAIGGVDYLYYV
+621 AKAIGGVDYLYFV
-634 KNKNNDKVKFV
+634 KNLNNDKVKFV
-645 DSKLQNESLES
+645 NSKLQKESLES
-656 LLNVLKPNNLVLPEN
+656 LLNVLNPKNLVLPDN

-685 TRENFVSN
+685 TRENFESN

-706 IINHTLT
+706 VINHTLT
-713 FLLNPER
+713 FLINPER
-720 LNRINQQNMFGENI
+720 INRIYQQNMFGENI
-734 LKLDNYLLRISKSIF
+734 LKLEDYLSIISNSIF
-749 NIKKMNM
+749 SNKKMSL
-756 YEDSINKNTASL
+756 YESSINNNTSSL
-768 YLDHLFMAFNN
+768 FLDHLFLAFNN
-779 NKTNDLSKSVIL
+779 SKTNDLSKSLIL
-791 SSIMNTMNKLSTN
+791 SSIVNTKEKLSSDLN
-804 MNDYNS
+804 NYNA
-810 FLLNKIQGFIDNPS
+810 FLVNKINGFLDNPD
-824 KYKSVNKT
+824 KYKPIEKT

>member
-1 MRIYSQDYQE
+1 
-11 FFLLIQRQR
+11 
-20 YPLNVSIRFL
+20 
-30 TPLIFSLENMSQ
+30 
-42 INYMNSKKKII
+42 
-53 FLKNIAMKKILLS
+53 
-66 FILISSFSFSQVSNY
+66 
-81 QGFMDFSYNDDSG
+81 MDFSYNDDSG
-94 KIFLEIDNL
+94 KIILEIDNL
-103 DSEFLYINSLSRGV
+103 DNEFLYINSLSRGV

-146 IQPNLKYISNSS
+146 IQPNLRYISNSS

-172 SVLFGFEIIE
+172 SVLFGFEIVE
-182 KSENSYKVDLTP
+182 KSTDSYKIDLTP
-194 FLISDAHGVSQ
+194 FLLNDAHGVSQ
-205 RLRYSN
+205 RLRFSN
-211 AGSYN
+211 SGSYS
-216 LNKSMSAIDLV
+216 LNKSMSAVDLE

-233 ENIEFDVLLT
+233 NNIEFDVLLT
-243 FTGNPSGNLVRSVTP
+243 FTGNPSGSLVRSVTP
-258 TPSNL
+258 TASNL

-276 NNYAKR
+276 DNYNKR

-294 VYDYSTPIDEKL
+294 VYDYSSPIDEKL
-306 EQRYIVRHRLNK
+306 EQRFIVRHRLNK
-318 KNPNDEI
+318 KNPNDEM

-363 YKDAFR
+363 YKNAFR
-369 IEVLPENADPMDVRY
+369 IEVLPEDADPMDVRY

-434 DNPNTIENK
+434 DNPNDIQNK
-443 SLIKKVS
+443 SLIKKTS

-488 KIELLDGNISIN
+488 KIDLVDGKISIAD
-500 NAYSENIG
+500 AYSENIG

-515 KYAYMD
+515 EYAYRD
-521 FSNSEN
+521 FPNTKNEN
-527 EDVELNKIIED
+527 NELDKIINE
-538 AVDNGLYFLSDSDSR
+538 AQKNSLYFLSDSDSR
-553 PVGSANPYSHLWD
+553 PVGSANPFSHLWD
-566 NGELPYIELN
+566 NGELPYKELN
-576 KLLKVRDLALKNL
+576 KLLKVRDLALKNIDL
-589 DMDNIEDGESYD
+589 DNLVDGEPYD

-621 AKAIGGVDYLYYV
+621 AKAIGGVDYLYFV
-634 KNKNNDKVKFV
+634 KNNNNDKVKFV
-645 DSKLQNESLES
+645 DSKLQRKSLES
-656 LLNVLKPNNLVLPEN
+656 LLSVLKPKNLVLPNN
-671 LIEILSPRSFRNPR
+671 LIDILSPRSFRNPR

-693 TGVTFDYINASSS
+693 TGVAFDYINTSSS
-706 IINHTLT
+706 LINHTLT

-720 LNRINQQNMFGENI
+720 INRINQQNIFGDNI
-734 LKLDNYLLRISKSIF
+734 LTLENYLAEISKSIF
-749 NIKKMNM
+749 DNKKLNT
-756 YEDSINKNTASL
+756 YEESVNKNTSSL

-779 NKTNDLSKSVIL
+779 SRTNDLSKSIIL
-791 SSIMNTMNKLSTN
+791 ASIMDTMNNLSTN
-804 MNDYNS
+804 PNNYNR
-810 FLLNKIQGFIDNPS
+810 FLINKIDGFLNNPDQ
-824 KYKSVNKT
+824 YKPIEKT

>member
-1 MRIYSQDYQE
+1 
-11 FFLLIQRQR
+11 
-20 YPLNVSIRFL
+20 
-30 TPLIFSLENMSQ
+30 
-42 INYMNSKKKII
+42 
-53 FLKNIAMKKILLS
+53 MKKLLLS
-66 FILISSFSFSQVSNY
+66 IILVSSFSFSQETDY
-81 QGFMDFSYNDDSG
+81 EGFMNFSYNDDSG
-94 KIFLEIDNL
+94 KIILEIKNL
-103 DSEFLYINSLSRGV
+103 DSEFMYINSLSRGV

-130 NSRIVYFT
+130 NSRVVYFT

-146 IQPNLKYISNSS
+146 IQPNLRYVSNSS
-158 NELENKAVEEAFAR
+158 NYLENKAVEEAFAR
-172 SVLFGFEIIE
+172 SVLFGFDIIE
-182 KSENSYKVDLTP
+182 KSNDSYKIDITS

-205 RLRYSN
+205 RLKYSN
-211 AGSYN
+211 SGSYT
-216 LNKSMSAIDLV
+216 LNKSMSAIDLD

-233 ENIEFDVLLT
+233 KNIEFDVLLT

-258 TPSNL
+258 TASNL
-263 TVNQHHSFVKLPD
+263 TVNQHHSFVELPD
-276 NNYAKR
+276 NNYKKR

-306 EQRYIVRHRLNK
+306 EQRFIVRHRLNK
-318 KNPNDEI
+318 KYPKQEI
-325 SEPVEPIIYYI
+325 SEPLDPIVYYI

-369 IEVLPENADPMDVRY
+369 IEVLPEDADPMDVRY

-428 ILSGLV
+428 ILSGLI
-434 DNPNTIENK
+434 DNPNDIENK
-443 SLIKKVS
+443 ALIKETS

-488 KIELLDGNISIN
+488 KIDIIDGDINID
-500 NAYSENIG
+500 NAYSKNIG
-508 DWDKVSV
+508 DWDKVTV
-515 KYAYMD
+515 RYAYTD
-521 FSNSEN
+521 FQENEN
-527 EDVELNKIIED
+527 EDIKLNQIIEE
-538 AVDNGLYFLSDSDSR
+538 AVNKGLYFLSDSDSR
-553 PVGSANPYSHLWD
+553 PVGSANPFSHLWD
-566 NGELPYIELN
+566 NGEFPYKELN
-576 KLLKVRDLALKNL
+576 KLLKVRDLALKNIDL
-589 DMDNIEDGESYD
+589 ENLIDGEPYD

-613 HRYQIEAA
+613 HRYQIEST
-621 AKAIGGVDYLYYV
+621 AKAIGGVDYLYFV
-634 KNKNNDKVKFV
+634 KNLNNDKVKFV
-645 DSKLQNESLES
+645 NSKLQKESLES
-656 LLNVLKPNNLVLPEN
+656 LLNVLNPKNLVLPNN
-671 LIEILSPRSFRNPR
+671 LIDILSPRSFRNPR
-685 TRENFVSN
+685 TRENFESN

-706 IINHTLT
+706 VINHTLT
-713 FLLNPER
+713 FLINPER
-720 LNRINQQNMFGENI
+720 INRIYQQNMFGENI
-734 LKLDNYLLRISKSIF
+734 LKLEDYLTIISNSIF
-749 NIKKMNM
+749 SNKKMSL
-756 YEDSINKNTASL
+756 YESSINNNTSSL
-768 YLDHLFMAFNN
+768 FLDHLFLAFNN
-779 NKTNDLSKSVIL
+779 SKTNDISKSLIL
-791 SSIMNTMNKLSTN
+791 SSIVNTKETLSSN
-804 MNDYNS
+804 LNDYNA
-810 FLLNKIQGFIDNPS
+810 FLVNKINGFLDNPD
-824 KYKSVNKT
+824 KYKPIEKT

>member
-1 MRIYSQDYQE
+1 
-11 FFLLIQRQR
+11 
-20 YPLNVSIRFL
+20 
-30 TPLIFSLENMSQ
+30 
-42 INYMNSKKKII
+42 
-53 FLKNIAMKKILLS
+53 MKKLLLS
-66 FILISSFSFSQVSNY
+66 IILVSNFSFSQETDY
-81 QGFMDFSYNDDSG
+81 EGFMNFSYNNDSG
-94 KIFLEIDNL
+94 KIILEINKL
-103 DSEFLYINSLSRGV
+103 DSEFMYINSLSRGV

-130 NSRIVYFT
+130 DSRVVYFT
-138 KRGNKILL
+138 KRGNRILL
-146 IQPNLKYISNSS
+146 IQPNLRYVSNSS
-158 NELENKAVEEAFAR
+158 NYLENKAVKEAFAR
-172 SVLFGFEIIE
+172 SVLFGFDIIE
-182 KSENSYKVDLTP
+182 KTKDSYKIDITS
-194 FLISDAHGVSQ
+194 FLIRDAHGVSQ
-205 RLRYSN
+205 RLRNSN
-211 AGSYN
+211 SGSYT
-216 LNKSMSAIDLV
+216 LNKSMSAIDLD

-233 ENIEFDVLLT
+233 KNIEFDVLLT

-276 NNYAKR
+276 NNYKKR

-294 VYDYSTPIDEKL
+294 VYDYSTPIEDKL
-306 EQRYIVRHRLNK
+306 EQRFIVRHRLNK
-318 KNPNDEI
+318 KYPKQEI
-325 SEPVEPIIYYI
+325 SEPVEPIVYYI

-345 TALIE
+345 SALIE

-369 IEVLPENADPMDVRY
+369 IEVLPEDADPMDVRY

-400 ASIVDP
+400 ANIVDP

-428 ILSGLV
+428 ILSGLI
-434 DNPNTIENK
+434 DNPNDIENK
-443 SLIKKVS
+443 SLIKKTS

-488 KIELLDGNISIN
+488 KIDIVNGDINID
-500 NAYSENIG
+500 NAYSKNIG

-515 KYAYMD
+515 RYAYTD
-521 FSNSEN
+521 FQENEN
-527 EDVELNKIIED
+527 EDVKLNDIIEE
-538 AVDNGLYFLSDSDSR
+538 AVNKGLYFLSDSDSR
-553 PVGSANPYSHLWD
+553 PVGSANPFSHLWD
-566 NGELPYIELN
+566 NGEFPYKELD
-576 KLLKVRDLALKNL
+576 KLLKVRDLALKNIDL
-589 DMDNIEDGESYD
+589 DNLVDGEPYD

-613 HRYQIEAA
+613 HRYQIESA
-621 AKAIGGVDYLYYV
+621 AKAIGGVDYLYFV

-645 DSKLQNESLES
+645 DSKLQKESLKS
-656 LLNVLKPNNLVLPEN
+656 LLNVLNPKNLVLPNN
-671 LIEILSPRSFRNPR
+671 LIQILSPRSFRNPR
-685 TRENFVSN
+685 TRENFESN

-713 FLLNPER
+713 FLMNPER
-720 LNRINQQNMFGENI
+720 INRIYQQNMFGENI
-734 LKLDNYLLRISKSIF
+734 LMLDDYLTIISNSIF
-749 NIKKMNM
+749 SNKRMSP
-756 YEDSINKNTASL
+756 YESSINKNTSSL
-768 YLDHLFMAFNN
+768 FLDHLFLTFNN
-779 NKTNDLSKSVIL
+779 SNTNDLSKSVIL
-791 SSIMNTMNKLSTN
+791 SSIMNTKEKLSSN
-804 MNDYNS
+804 LNDYNS
-810 FLLNKIQGFIDNPS
+810 FLVNKINGFIDNPD
-824 KYKSVNKT
+824 KYIPVEKT